1 MVALIDIEPGMVV
14 AGRYVVSTVDRRW
27 LPEKPE
33 IGAVCTG
40 LDAILDEPVLI
51 LVADAGGASDVV
63 EAARRVSILDDPR
76 IAPTLDVGHS
86 NGLDY
91 IVIKRIAVTP
101 FSQILP
107 RSPLPVD
114 AACALIGEVGTAL
127 VTSARRGLF
136 HMFLR
141 PSLVGLTSKGAVVI
155 AGIGIDAALALDTG
169 VIDPKDYTP
178 TKASRR
184 DALSLVRLFY
194 AALTGYWPGDEAYDG
209 LPPAE
214 KENARIARVKAL
226 NPDVPDKLDDF
237 VSGIITGTDP
247 GPGSVAEV
255 LGYIDTWDPEL
266 LRYVSRAPVAENESL
281 FDSSPRSFDEA
292 TSLPAPRAKTI
303 GPGPG
308 AADGASQ
315 DQVQAA
321 LVRIGITRPGTRGL
335 AAGVVGHTTGRY
347 ADRMQM
353 REASSFP
360 IAKEELDHAAQE
372 WEEWEPEQTY
382 SEYSEYAAHEY
393 DENLTTPIMNRE
405 DDSDPDT
412 QALEIVAEDDS
423 DENDTRVIMDNDEDE
438 DDGSWFLGGMF
449 ETNEQQREHQRREYE
464 RERRIA
470 QAKEDEARRR
480 LAAFEASSTARQQ
493 EANAAA
499 PPKEMR
505 RLSPDSVDDPS
516 TEAAPPTAAASTG
529 DSSAGGSSASGSGAS
544 GSGAEKSSNPAA
556 VSSAESSSSDN
567 SSSAAASTV
576 RPSERKAAGRPRR
589 QHSDS
594 TAAAAAT
601 SAKTASMNQAS
612 SSGSPSGSGPASADS
627 ASSKPSSSKRT
638 ATGAAAAGTGA
649 AGAGAAGVGSAA
661 GAGGAGTGASGGGAG
676 ASGGSRGSEPE
687 DRDLAATRKPF
698 LWLVLG
704 LAVVA
709 AIIIGIVVV
718 NFNSGNDESAP
729 VAETSAPSDDS
740 TKKEEKETP
749 KADPPKIETVES
761 LDPEGDGSEHDS
773 ETENVIPKTE
783 GSWNTDRYNSASF
796 GNLKSGVGLLIE
808 FEDESTVS
816 QVKVKSGNSGGKFE
830 IRDGD
835 DPEDAKVIG
844 EGVFD
849 ADEGVTVK
857 FDEEVTT
864 DKLIL
869 WVTELPQTDGGFK
882 ATISSVQF
890 S

>member
-33 IGAVCTG
+33 VGAVCTG

-51 LVADAGGASDVV
+51 LVADADGSNDVL
-63 EAARRVSILDDPR
+63 EAARRVSILGDPR

-101 FSQILP
+101 FNQILP

-114 AACALIGEVGTAL
+114 AACALIGEVGSAL

-141 PSLVGLTSKGAVVI
+141 PSVVGLTSKGAVVI

-169 VIDPKDYTP
+169 LVEQKDYTP

-184 DALSLVRLFY
+184 DALALVQLFY
-194 AALTGYWPGDEAYDG
+194 TALTGYWPGEESFDG
-209 LPPAE
+209 IPPAE
-214 KENARIARVKAL
+214 KENARIARAQAL
-226 NPDVPDKLDDF
+226 NPEVPDKLDDF
-237 VSGIITGTDP
+237 VSGTITGSDP

-255 LGYIDTWDPEL
+255 LGYIDSWDPEL
-266 LRYVSRAPVAENESL
+266 LRYVNRAPAAENENL
-281 FDSSPRSFDEA
+281 FEQSPRSFDEA

-308 AADGASQ
+308 GSASASE

-360 IAKEELDHAAQE
+360 IAKEQLDSAAQD
-372 WEEWEPEQTY
+372 WEEWQPEQTY
-382 SEYSEYAAHEY
+382 SEYSEYAEHEY
-393 DENLTTPIMNRE
+393 DENLTTPIMNRD

-412 QALEIVAEDDS
+412 QALEIVPEDEG

-470 QAKEDEARRR
+470 KAKEEEARRR
-480 LAAFEASSTARQQ
+480 LAAFEASSATRQQ

-505 RLSPDSVDDPS
+505 RLSPDTVDDHGSVDD
-516 TEAAPPTAAASTG
+516 TA
-529 DSSAGGSSASGSGAS
+529 
-544 GSGAEKSSNPAA
+544 EE
-556 VSSAESSSSDN
+556 AESSSS
-567 SSSAAASTV
+567 V
-576 RPSERKAAGRPRR
+576 RPAERKAGRPRQ

-594 TAAAAAT
+594 TDTAQSSTAQKRSAAAG
-601 SAKTASMNQAS
+601 TAGVA
-612 SSGSPSGSGPASADS
+612 
-627 ASSKPSSSKRT
+627 
-638 ATGAAAAGTGA
+638 GAAAAGAGVKAGANKSGRSSGAGNGSSRPGGSASASSAA
-649 AGAGAAGVGSAA
+649 AGASAGPRTAGSGAGSAA
-661 GAGGAGTGASGGGAG
+661 AGGAASG
-676 ASGGSRGSEPE
+676 SGGSGSDE
-687 DRDLAATRKPF
+687 RDPAATRKPF

-709 AIIIGIVVV
+709 AIVVGIVVIG
-718 NFNSGNDESAP
+718 FNSGDEDSTP
-729 VAETSAPSDDS
+729 VSETSAPSDQP
-740 TKKEEKETP
+740 TKKEEKTP
-749 KADPPKIETVES
+749 KADPPKIESVES
-761 LDPEGDGSEHDS
+761 LDPEGDGEEHDS

-796 GNLKSGVGLLIE
+796 GNLKTGVGLLFG
-808 FEDESTVS
+808 FEDETTISE
-816 QVKVKSGNSGGKFE
+816 VKVASESSGGKFE

-835 DPEDAKVIG
+835 DPADAKVIG

-849 ADEGVTVK
+849 SEGAVTVE
-857 FDEEVTT
+857 FDEKVET
-864 DKLIL
+864 DELIL
-869 WVTELPQTDGGFK
+869 WVTELPQTDGGYK
-882 ATISSVQF
+882 ATISSVKF

>member
-33 IGAVCTG
+33 VGAVCTG

-51 LVADAGGASDVV
+51 LVADADGSNDVL
-63 EAARRVSILDDPR
+63 EAARRVSILGDPR

-101 FSQILP
+101 FNQILP

-114 AACALIGEVGTAL
+114 AACALIGEVGSAL

-141 PSLVGLTSKGAVVI
+141 PSVVGLTSKGAVII

-169 VIDPKDYTP
+169 LVEQKDYTP

-184 DALSLVRLFY
+184 DALALVQLFY
-194 AALTGYWPGDEAYDG
+194 TALTGFWPGEESFDG
-209 LPPAE
+209 IPPAE
-214 KENARIARVKAL
+214 KENARIARAQAL
-226 NPDVPDKLDDF
+226 NPEVPDKLDDF
-237 VSGIITGTDP
+237 VSGIITGSDP

-255 LGYIDTWDPEL
+255 LGYIDDWDPEL
-266 LRYVSRAPVAENESL
+266 LRYVNRAPVAENENL
-281 FDSSPRSFDEA
+281 FDQSPRSFDEA
-292 TSLPAPRAKTI
+292 TSLPAPRSKTI
-303 GPGPG
+303 GPGPEG
-308 AADGASQ
+308 AASASE

-360 IAKEELDHAAQE
+360 IAKEQLDSAAQD
-372 WEEWEPEQTY
+372 WEEWQPEQTY
-382 SEYSEYAAHEY
+382 SEYSEYAEHEY
-393 DENLTTPIMNRE
+393 DENLTTPIMRRE

-412 QALEIVAEDDS
+412 QALEIVPENDDEG
-423 DENDTRVIMDNDEDE
+423 DENDTRVIMDDEDE

-470 QAKEDEARRR
+470 KAKEEEARRR
-480 LAAFEASSTARQQ
+480 LAAFEASSVARQQ

-505 RLSPDSVDDPS
+505 RLSPDSVDDQN
-516 TEAAPPTAAASTG
+516 TV
-529 DSSAGGSSASGSGAS
+529 DDQNAGGA
-544 GSGAEKSSNPAA
+544 
-556 VSSAESSSSDN
+556 SSAEAAAN
-567 SSSAAASTV
+567 SSSV
-576 RPSERKAAGRPRR
+576 RPAERKAGKPRQ

-594 TAAAAAT
+594 TDAARAA
-601 SAKTASMNQAS
+601 SVKNRNKT
-612 SSGSPSGSGPASADS
+612 
-627 ASSKPSSSKRT
+627 
-638 ATGAAAAGTGA
+638 TGA
-649 AGAGAAGVGSAA
+649 AGAAVAGVAAAGAAA
-661 GAGGAGTGASGGGAG
+661 GAGAKARADKFGPAESGGSTGAAGSKAKKSSRAAGASSAPAGAAAAAGSGGAG
-676 ASGGSRGSEPE
+676 SGGSAASGGSGSGSGGSGPE
-687 DRDLAATRKPF
+687 ERDPAATRKPF

-709 AIIIGIVVV
+709 AIVLGIVIIG
-718 NFNSGNDESAP
+718 FNSGEEEPTP
-729 VAETSAPSDDS
+729 VSETSAPSEQP
-740 TKKEEKETP
+740 TKKKEKKTP
-749 KADPPKIETVES
+749 KADPPKIENVES

-773 ETENVIPKTE
+773 EVENVIPKTE

-796 GNLKSGVGLLIE
+796 GNLKSGVGLLFE
-808 FEDESTVS
+808 FEDETTISK
-816 QVKVKSGNSGGKFE
+816 VKVASGNSGGKFE

-849 ADEGVTVK
+849 AEGAVTVE
-857 FDEEVTT
+857 FDEEVET

-869 WVTELPQTDGGFK
+869 WITDLPQTDGGFK
-882 ATISSVQF
+882 ATISSVKF

>member
-33 IGAVCTG
+33 VGAVCTG

-51 LVADAGGASDVV
+51 LVADADGSNDVL
-63 EAARRVSILDDPR
+63 EAARRVSILGDPR

-101 FSQILP
+101 FNQILP

-114 AACALIGEVGTAL
+114 AACALIGEVGSAL

-169 VIDPKDYTP
+169 LVEQKDYTP

-184 DALSLVRLFY
+184 DALALVQLFY
-194 AALTGYWPGDEAYDG
+194 TALTGYWPGEEAFDG
-209 LPPAE
+209 IPPAE
-214 KENARIARVKAL
+214 KENARIARAQAL
-226 NPDVPDKLDDF
+226 NPDVPDRLDDF
-237 VSGIITGTDP
+237 VSGIITGSDP

-255 LGYIDTWDPEL
+255 LGYIDEWDPEL
-266 LRYVSRAPVAENESL
+266 LRYVNRAPVAENENL
-281 FDSSPRSFDEA
+281 FDQSPRSFDEA
-292 TSLPAPRAKTI
+292 TSLPAPRSKTI

-308 AADGASQ
+308 GSTSASE

-335 AAGVVGHTTGRY
+335 AAGVVGSTTGRY

-360 IAKEELDHAAQE
+360 IAKEQLDSAAQD
-372 WEEWEPEQTY
+372 WEEWQPEQTY
-382 SEYSEYAAHEY
+382 SEYSEYAEHEY
-393 DENLTTPIMNRE
+393 DENLTTPIMSRE

-412 QALEIVAEDDS
+412 QALEIVPENDDDG
-423 DENDTRVIMDNDEDE
+423 DENDTRVIMDGEDE

-470 QAKEDEARRR
+470 KAKEDEARRR
-480 LAAFEASSTARQQ
+480 LAAFEASSAARQQ

-505 RLSPDSVDDPS
+505 RLSPDSVDERSAGDDRKAVGEPS
-516 TEAAPPTAAASTG
+516 AEAAKN
-529 DSSAGGSSASGSGAS
+529 SSA
-544 GSGAEKSSNPAA
+544 
-556 VSSAESSSSDN
+556 
-567 SSSAAASTV
+567 V
-576 RPSERKAAGRPRR
+576 RPAERKAGKPRQ

-594 TAAAAAT
+594 TDASHAA
-601 SAKTASMNQAS
+601 SVKSRNKTAGA
-612 SSGSPSGSGPASADS
+612 G
-627 ASSKPSSSKRT
+627 
-638 ATGAAAAGTGA
+638 GAAAAGVAGAAAA
-649 AGAGAAGVGSAA
+649 AGAAAKSSGSAASSSAPAAASATAGGA
-661 GAGGAGTGASGGGAG
+661 GAGGAGDSAASGGAGSGSSGAG
-676 ASGGSRGSEPE
+676 TDE
-687 DRDLAATRKPF
+687 RDPAATRKPF

-709 AIIIGIVVV
+709 AIVLGIVIIG
-718 NFNSGNDESAP
+718 FNSGDEESTP
-729 VAETSAPSDDS
+729 VSETSAASEQP
-740 TKKEEKETP
+740 TKKEEKNTP
-749 KADPPKIETVES
+749 KADPPKIKTVES

-796 GNLKSGVGLLIE
+796 GNLKSGVGLLFE
-808 FEDESTVS
+808 FEDETTMSK
-816 QVKVKSGNSGGKFE
+816 VKVASGNSGGKFE
-830 IRDGD
+830 IRDGE

-849 ADEGVTVK
+849 ADGAVTVK
-857 FDEEVTT
+857 FDEEVKT

-869 WVTELPQTDGGFK
+869 WVTELPQTDGGYK
-882 ATISSVQF
+882 ATISSVKF
-890 S
+890 F

>member
-1 MVALIDIEPGMVV
+1 VVALIDIEPGMVV

-33 IGAVCTG
+33 VGAVCTG

-51 LVADAGGASDVV
+51 LVADADGSNDVL
-63 EAARRVSILDDPR
+63 EAARRVSILGDPR

-101 FSQILP
+101 FNQILP

-114 AACALIGEVGTAL
+114 AACALIGEVGSAL

-141 PSLVGLTSKGAVVI
+141 PSVVGLTSKGAVVI

-169 VIDPKDYTP
+169 LVEQKDYTP

-184 DALSLVRLFY
+184 DALALVQLFY
-194 AALTGYWPGDEAYDG
+194 TALTGYWPGEESFDG
-209 LPPAE
+209 IPPAE
-214 KENARIARVKAL
+214 KENARIARAQAL
-226 NPDVPDKLDDF
+226 NPEVPDKLDDF
-237 VSGIITGTDP
+237 VSGIITGSDP

-255 LGYIDTWDPEL
+255 LGYIDDWDPEL
-266 LRYVSRAPVAENESL
+266 LRYVNRAPVAENENL
-281 FDSSPRSFDEA
+281 FDQSPRSFDEA
-292 TSLPAPRAKTI
+292 TSLPAPRSKTI
-303 GPGPG
+303 GPGPEG
-308 AADGASQ
+308 AASASE

-360 IAKEELDHAAQE
+360 IAKEQLDSAAQD
-372 WEEWEPEQTY
+372 WEEWQPEQTY
-382 SEYSEYAAHEY
+382 SEYSEYAEHEY
-393 DENLTTPIMNRE
+393 DENLTTPIMSRE

-412 QALEIVAEDDS
+412 QALEIVPENDDEG
-423 DENDTRVIMDNDEDE
+423 DENDTRVIMDDEDE

-470 QAKEDEARRR
+470 KAKEEEARRR
-480 LAAFEASSTARQQ
+480 LAAFEASSVARQQ

-505 RLSPDSVDDPS
+505 RLSPDSVDDQN
-516 TEAAPPTAAASTG
+516 TV
-529 DSSAGGSSASGSGAS
+529 DDQNAGGA
-544 GSGAEKSSNPAA
+544 
-556 VSSAESSSSDN
+556 SSAEAAAN
-567 SSSAAASTV
+567 SSSV
-576 RPSERKAAGRPRR
+576 RPAERKAGKPRQ

-594 TAAAAAT
+594 TDAARAA
-601 SAKTASMNQAS
+601 SVKNRNKT
-612 SSGSPSGSGPASADS
+612 
-627 ASSKPSSSKRT
+627 
-638 ATGAAAAGTGA
+638 TGA
-649 AGAGAAGVGSAA
+649 AGAAVAGVAAAGAAA
-661 GAGGAGTGASGGGAG
+661 GAGAKARADNFGPAESGGSTGAAGSKAKKSSRAAGASSAPAGAAAAAGGAG
-676 ASGGSRGSEPE
+676 AGSGGSAASGGSGSGSGGSGPE
-687 DRDLAATRKPF
+687 ERDPAATRKPF

-709 AIIIGIVVV
+709 AIVLGIVIIA
-718 NFNSGNDESAP
+718 FNSGEEEPTP
-729 VAETSAPSDDS
+729 VSETSAPSEQP
-740 TKKEEKETP
+740 TKKEEKKTP
-749 KADPPKIETVES
+749 KADPPKIENVES

-773 ETENVIPKTE
+773 EVENVIPKTE

-796 GNLKSGVGLLIE
+796 GNLKSGVGLLFE
-808 FEDESTVS
+808 FEDETTISK
-816 QVKVKSGNSGGKFE
+816 VKVASGNSGGKFE

-849 ADEGVTVK
+849 AEGAVTVE
-857 FDEEVTT
+857 FDEEVET

-869 WVTELPQTDGGFK
+869 WITDLPQTDGGFK
-882 ATISSVQF
+882 ATISSVKF

>member
-33 IGAVCTG
+33 VGAVCTG

-51 LVADAGGASDVV
+51 LVADADGSNDVL
-63 EAARRVSILDDPR
+63 EAARRVSILGDPR

-101 FSQILP
+101 FNQILP

-114 AACALIGEVGTAL
+114 AACALIGEVGSAL

-141 PSLVGLTSKGAVVI
+141 PSVVGLTSKGAVVI

-169 VIDPKDYTP
+169 LVEQKDYTP

-184 DALSLVRLFY
+184 DALALVQLFY
-194 AALTGYWPGDEAYDG
+194 TALTGYWPGEESFDG
-209 LPPAE
+209 IPPAE
-214 KENARIARVKAL
+214 KENARIARAQAL

-237 VSGIITGTDP
+237 VSGIITGSDP

-255 LGYIDTWDPEL
+255 LGYIDDWDPEL
-266 LRYVSRAPVAENESL
+266 LRYVNRAPVAENENL
-281 FDSSPRSFDEA
+281 FQQSPRSFDEA
-292 TSLPAPRAKTI
+292 TSLPAPRSKTI
-303 GPGPG
+303 GPGPEG
-308 AADGASQ
+308 SASASE

-360 IAKEELDHAAQE
+360 IAKEQLDSAAQD
-372 WEEWEPEQTY
+372 WEEWQPEQTY
-382 SEYSEYAAHEY
+382 SEYSEYAEHEY
-393 DENLTTPIMNRE
+393 DENLTTPIMRRE

-412 QALEIVAEDDS
+412 QALEIVPENDDEG
-423 DENDTRVIMDNDEDE
+423 DENDTRVIMDDEDE

-470 QAKEDEARRR
+470 KAKEEEARRR
-480 LAAFEASSTARQQ
+480 LAAFEASSVARQQ

-505 RLSPDSVDDPS
+505 RLSPDSVDDQN
-516 TEAAPPTAAASTG
+516 TV
-529 DSSAGGSSASGSGAS
+529 DDQNAGGA
-544 GSGAEKSSNPAA
+544 
-556 VSSAESSSSDN
+556 SSAEAAADSSS
-567 SSSAAASTV
+567 V
-576 RPSERKAAGRPRR
+576 RPAERKAGKPRQ

-594 TAAAAAT
+594 TDAARAA
-601 SAKTASMNQAS
+601 SVKNRNKT
-612 SSGSPSGSGPASADS
+612 P
-627 ASSKPSSSKRT
+627 
-638 ATGAAAAGTGA
+638 GAAGAAVAGVAAAGAA
-649 AGAGAAGVGSAA
+649 AGAGAKARADKSGPAESGGSTGAAGSKAKKSSRAAGASSAPAGAAAAAGGA
-661 GAGGAGTGASGGGAG
+661 GAGGGGSAASGGAG
-676 ASGGSRGSEPE
+676 NGSGGSGS
-687 DRDLAATRKPF
+687 DQRDPAATRKPF

-709 AIIIGIVVV
+709 AIVLGIVIIG
-718 NFNSGNDESAP
+718 FNSGDEESAP
-729 VAETSAPSDDS
+729 VSESSAPSEQP
-740 TKKEEKETP
+740 KKEEKKTP

-773 ETENVIPKTE
+773 ETENVIPETD

-796 GNLKSGVGLLIE
+796 GNLKSGVGLLFE
-808 FEDESTVS
+808 FEDKTTISK
-816 QVKVKSGNSGGKFE
+816 VKVASGNSGGKFE

-849 ADEGVTVK
+849 ADGAVTVK
-857 FDEEVTT
+857 FDEEVET

-869 WVTELPQTDGGFK
+869 WITDLPQTDGGFK
-882 ATISSVQF
+882 ATISSVKF

>member
-33 IGAVCTG
+33 VGAVCTG

-51 LVADAGGASDVV
+51 LVADADGSNDVL
-63 EAARRVSILDDPR
+63 EAARRVSILGDPR

-101 FSQILP
+101 FNQILP

-114 AACALIGEVGTAL
+114 AACALIGEVGSAL

-141 PSLVGLTSKGAVVI
+141 PSVVGLTSKGAVVI

-169 VIDPKDYTP
+169 LVEQKDYTP

-184 DALSLVRLFY
+184 DALALVQLFY
-194 AALTGYWPGDEAYDG
+194 TALTGYWPGEESFDG
-209 LPPAE
+209 IPPAE
-214 KENARIARVKAL
+214 KENARIARAQAL
-226 NPDVPDKLDDF
+226 NPEVPDKLDDF
-237 VSGIITGTDP
+237 VSGIITGSDP

-255 LGYIDTWDPEL
+255 LGYIDDWDPEL
-266 LRYVSRAPVAENESL
+266 LRYVNRAPVAENENL
-281 FDSSPRSFDEA
+281 FDQSPRSFDEA
-292 TSLPAPRAKTI
+292 TSLPAPRSKTI
-303 GPGPG
+303 GPGPEG
-308 AADGASQ
+308 AASASE

-360 IAKEELDHAAQE
+360 IAKEQLDSAAQD
-372 WEEWEPEQTY
+372 WEEWQPEQTY
-382 SEYSEYAAHEY
+382 SEYSEYAEHEY
-393 DENLTTPIMNRE
+393 DENLTSPIMSRE

-412 QALEIVAEDDS
+412 QALEIVPENDDEG
-423 DENDTRVIMDNDEDE
+423 DENDTRVIMDDEDE

-470 QAKEDEARRR
+470 KAKEEEARRR
-480 LAAFEASSTARQQ
+480 LAAFEASSVARQQ

-505 RLSPDSVDDPS
+505 RLSPDSVDDQN
-516 TEAAPPTAAASTG
+516 TV
-529 DSSAGGSSASGSGAS
+529 DDQNAGGA
-544 GSGAEKSSNPAA
+544 
-556 VSSAESSSSDN
+556 SSAEAAAN
-567 SSSAAASTV
+567 SSSV
-576 RPSERKAAGRPRR
+576 RPAERKAGKPRQ

-594 TAAAAAT
+594 TDAARAA
-601 SAKTASMNQAS
+601 SVKNRNKTTVAA
-612 SSGSPSGSGPASADS
+612 
-627 ASSKPSSSKRT
+627 
-638 ATGAAAAGTGA
+638 GAAVAGVAAAGAA
-649 AGAGAAGVGSAA
+649 AGAGAKARADKFGPAESGGSTGAAGIKAKKSSRAA
-661 GAGGAGTGASGGGAG
+661 GASSAPAGAAAAAGSGGAGSGGSA
-676 ASGGSRGSEPE
+676 ASGGSGSGSGGSGPE
-687 DRDLAATRKPF
+687 ERDPAATRKPF

-709 AIIIGIVVV
+709 AIVLGIVIIG
-718 NFNSGNDESAP
+718 FNSGEEEPTP
-729 VAETSAPSDDS
+729 VSETSAPNEQP
-740 TKKEEKETP
+740 TKKEEKKTP
-749 KADPPKIETVES
+749 KADPPKIENVES

-773 ETENVIPKTE
+773 EVENVIPKTE

-796 GNLKSGVGLLIE
+796 GNLKSGVGLLFE
-808 FEDESTVS
+808 FEDETTISK
-816 QVKVKSGNSGGKFE
+816 VKVASGNSGGKFE

-849 ADEGVTVK
+849 AEGAVTVE
-857 FDEEVTT
+857 FDEEVET

-869 WVTELPQTDGGFK
+869 WITDLPQTDGGFK
-882 ATISSVQF
+882 ATISSVKF

>member
-1 MVALIDIEPGMVV
+1 VVALIDIEPGMVV

-33 IGAVCTG
+33 VGAVCTG

-51 LVADAGGASDVV
+51 LVADADGSNDVL
-63 EAARRVSILDDPR
+63 EAARRVSILGDPR

-101 FSQILP
+101 FNQILP

-114 AACALIGEVGTAL
+114 AACALIGEVGSAL

-141 PSLVGLTSKGAVVI
+141 PSVVGLTSKGAVVI

-169 VIDPKDYTP
+169 LVEQKDYTP

-184 DALSLVRLFY
+184 DALALVQLFY
-194 AALTGYWPGDEAYDG
+194 TALTGYWPGEESFDG
-209 LPPAE
+209 IPPAE
-214 KENARIARVKAL
+214 KENARIARAQAL

-237 VSGIITGTDP
+237 VSGIITGSDP

-255 LGYIDTWDPEL
+255 LGYIDDWDPEL
-266 LRYVSRAPVAENESL
+266 LRYVNRAPVAENENL
-281 FDSSPRSFDEA
+281 FQQSPRSFDEA
-292 TSLPAPRAKTI
+292 TSLPAPRSKTI
-303 GPGPG
+303 GPGPEG
-308 AADGASQ
+308 SASASE

-360 IAKEELDHAAQE
+360 IAKEQLDSAAQD
-372 WEEWEPEQTY
+372 WEEWQPEQTY
-382 SEYSEYAAHEY
+382 SEYSEYAEHEY
-393 DENLTTPIMNRE
+393 DENLTTPIMRRE

-412 QALEIVAEDDS
+412 QALEIVPENDDEG
-423 DENDTRVIMDNDEDE
+423 DENDTRVIMDDEDE

-470 QAKEDEARRR
+470 KAKEEEARRR
-480 LAAFEASSTARQQ
+480 LAAFEASSVARQQ

-505 RLSPDSVDDPS
+505 RLSPDSVDDQN
-516 TEAAPPTAAASTG
+516 TV
-529 DSSAGGSSASGSGAS
+529 DDQNAGGA
-544 GSGAEKSSNPAA
+544 
-556 VSSAESSSSDN
+556 SSAEAAAN
-567 SSSAAASTV
+567 SSSV
-576 RPSERKAAGRPRR
+576 RPAERKAGKPRQ

-594 TAAAAAT
+594 TDAARAA
-601 SAKTASMNQAS
+601 SVKNRNKT
-612 SSGSPSGSGPASADS
+612 
-627 ASSKPSSSKRT
+627 
-638 ATGAAAAGTGA
+638 TGA
-649 AGAGAAGVGSAA
+649 AGAAVAGVAAAGAAA
-661 GAGGAGTGASGGGAG
+661 GAGAKARADKFGPAESGGSTGAAGSKAKKSSRAAGASSAPAGAAAAAGRAARARGGSAASGGAG
-676 ASGGSRGSEPE
+676 SGSGGSGPDE
-687 DRDLAATRKPF
+687 RDPAATRKPF

-709 AIIIGIVVV
+709 AIVLGIVIIG
-718 NFNSGNDESAP
+718 FNSGDEESTP
-729 VAETSAPSDDS
+729 VSESSAPSEQP
-740 TKKEEKETP
+740 TKKKEKKTP
-749 KADPPKIETVES
+749 KADPPKIENVES

-796 GNLKSGVGLLIE
+796 GNLKSGVGLLFE
-808 FEDESTVS
+808 FEDETTISK
-816 QVKVKSGNSGGKFE
+816 VKVASGNSGGKFE

-849 ADEGVTVK
+849 ADGAVTV
-857 FDEEVTT
+857 EVR
-864 DKLIL
+864 
-869 WVTELPQTDGGFK
+869 
-882 ATISSVQF
+882 
-890 S
+890 

>member
-1 MVALIDIEPGMVV
+1 MVV

-33 IGAVCTG
+33 VGAVCTG

-51 LVADAGGASDVV
+51 LVADADGSNDVL
-63 EAARRVSILDDPR
+63 EAARRVSILGDPR

-101 FSQILP
+101 FNQILP

-114 AACALIGEVGTAL
+114 AACALIGEVGSAL

-169 VIDPKDYTP
+169 LVEQKDYTP

-184 DALSLVRLFY
+184 DALALVQLFY
-194 AALTGYWPGDEAYDG
+194 TALTGYWPGEEAFDG
-209 LPPAE
+209 IPPAE
-214 KENARIARVKAL
+214 KENARIARAQAL
-226 NPDVPDKLDDF
+226 NPEVPDRLDDF
-237 VSGIITGTDP
+237 VSGIITGSDP

-255 LGYIDTWDPEL
+255 LGYIDKWDPEL
-266 LRYVSRAPVAENESL
+266 LRYVNRAPVAENENL
-281 FDSSPRSFDEA
+281 FDQSPRSFDEA
-292 TSLPAPRAKTI
+292 TSLPAPRSKTI

-308 AADGASQ
+308 GSTSASE

-335 AAGVVGHTTGRY
+335 AAGVVGSTTGRY

-360 IAKEELDHAAQE
+360 IAKEQLDSAAQD
-372 WEEWEPEQTY
+372 WEEWQPEQTY
-382 SEYSEYAAHEY
+382 SEYSEYAEHEY
-393 DENLTTPIMNRE
+393 DENLTTPIMSRE

-412 QALEIVAEDDS
+412 QALEIVPENDDEG
-423 DENDTRVIMDNDEDE
+423 DENDTRVIMDGEDE

-470 QAKEDEARRR
+470 KAKEDEARRR

-505 RLSPDSVDDPS
+505 RLSPDSVDDRS
-516 TEAAPPTAAASTG
+516 AVDNRNTGGESRAEAAE
-529 DSSAGGSSASGSGAS
+529 GS
-544 GSGAEKSSNPAA
+544 
-556 VSSAESSSSDN
+556 ES
-567 SSSAAASTV
+567 V
-576 RPSERKAAGRPRR
+576 RPAERKAGKPRQ

-594 TAAAAAT
+594 T
-601 SAKTASMNQAS
+601 
-612 SSGSPSGSGPASADS
+612 
-627 ASSKPSSSKRT
+627 
-638 ATGAAAAGTGA
+638 GAAQAGSVKNRNKAAGT
-649 AGAGAAGVGSAA
+649 AGAT
-661 GAGGAGTGASGGGAG
+661 AGGAGTGGAGGSAASGGAGSGSGGAG
-676 ASGGSRGSEPE
+676 PDE
-687 DRDLAATRKPF
+687 RDPAATRKPF

-709 AIIIGIVVV
+709 AIVLGIVIVG
-718 NFNSGNDESAP
+718 FNSGDEESTP
-729 VAETSAPSDDS
+729 VSETSAASEQP
-740 TKKEEKETP
+740 TKKEEKKTP
-749 KADPPKIETVES
+749 KADPPKIKTVES

-773 ETENVIPKTE
+773 ETENVIPKAE

-796 GNLKSGVGLLIE
+796 GNLKSGVGLLFE
-808 FEDESTVS
+808 FEDESTIS
-816 QVKVKSGNSGGKFE
+816 KVKVASGNSGGKFE

-849 ADEGVTVK
+849 ADGAVTVE
-857 FDEEVTT
+857 FDEDVET

-869 WVTELPQTDGGFK
+869 WVTELPQTDGGYK
-882 ATISSVQF
+882 ATISSVKF
-890 S
+890 F

>member
-33 IGAVCTG
+33 VGAVCTG

-51 LVADAGGASDVV
+51 LVADADGSNDVL
-63 EAARRVSILDDPR
+63 EAARRVSILGDPR

-101 FSQILP
+101 FNQILP

-114 AACALIGEVGTAL
+114 AACALIGEVGSAL

-141 PSLVGLTSKGAVVI
+141 PSVVGLTSKGGVVI

-169 VIDPKDYTP
+169 LVEQKDYTP

-184 DALSLVRLFY
+184 DALALVQLFY
-194 AALTGYWPGDEAYDG
+194 TALTGFWPGAETFDG
-209 LPPAE
+209 IPPAE
-214 KENARIARVKAL
+214 KENARIARAQAL
-226 NPDVPDKLDDF
+226 NPDVPDRLDDF
-237 VSGIITGTDP
+237 VSGIITGSDP

-266 LRYVSRAPVAENESL
+266 LRYVNRAPVAENEHL
-281 FDSSPRSFDEA
+281 FEQSPRSFDEA
-292 TSLPAPRAKTI
+292 TSLPASRSKTI

-308 AADGASQ
+308 GSASASE

-360 IAKEELDHAAQE
+360 IAKEQLDSAAQD
-372 WEEWEPEQTY
+372 WEEWQPEQTY
-382 SEYSEYAAHEY
+382 SEYSEYAEHEY
-393 DENLTTPIMNRE
+393 DENLTSPIMSRD

-412 QALEIVAEDDS
+412 QALEIVPEDEG

-449 ETNEQQREHQRREYE
+449 ETHEQQREHQRREYE

-470 QAKEDEARRR
+470 KAKEDEARRR
-480 LAAFEASSTARQQ
+480 LAAFEASSAARQQ
-493 EANAAA
+493 EASAAA

-505 RLSPDSVDDPS
+505 RLSPDTVDDHS
-516 TEAAPPTAAASTG
+516 DVDDQSATGDRGAADERGAEAAAS
-529 DSSAGGSSASGSGAS
+529 SS
-544 GSGAEKSSNPAA
+544 P
-556 VSSAESSSSDN
+556 
-567 SSSAAASTV
+567 V
-576 RPSERKAAGRPRR
+576 RPAERKAGKPRQ

-594 TAAAAAT
+594 TGAA
-601 SAKTASMNQAS
+601 QAS
-612 SSGSPSGSGPASADS
+612 SAQNRMKAAGAAGAAGFA
-627 ASSKPSSSKRT
+627 
-638 ATGAAAAGTGA
+638 GAAAAGAAAAGPGAKADANRSGGSAGAGTGSNRSGGSTGASSAA
-649 AGAGAAGVGSAA
+649 AGASAGAGNAGSGA
-661 GAGGAGTGASGGGAG
+661 GAGGASAASGGAG
-676 ASGGSRGSEPE
+676 SGSGGSRSDE
-687 DRDLAATRKPF
+687 RDPAATRKPF

-709 AIIIGIVVV
+709 AIVLGIVIIG
-718 NFNSGNDESAP
+718 FNAGDEESTP
-729 VAETSAPSDDS
+729 VTETSAPSEQP
-740 TKKEEKETP
+740 TKDEEKKTP
-749 KADPPKIETVES
+749 KADPPKIDTVES
-761 LDPEGDGSEHDS
+761 LDPEGDGEEHDS

-796 GNLKSGVGLLIE
+796 GNLKSGVGLLFE
-808 FEDESTVS
+808 FEDETTISE
-816 QVKVKSGNSGGKFE
+816 VKVASGNSGGKFE

-849 ADEGVTVK
+849 ADGAVTVE
-857 FDEEVTT
+857 FDEKVET

-869 WVTELPQTDGGFK
+869 WITELPQTDGGYK
-882 ATISSVQF
+882 ATISSVKF

>member
-1 MVALIDIEPGMVV
+1 VVALIDIEPGMVV

-33 IGAVCTG
+33 VGAVCTG

-51 LVADAGGASDVV
+51 LVADADGSNDVL
-63 EAARRVSILDDPR
+63 EAARRVSILGDPR

-101 FSQILP
+101 FNQILP

-114 AACALIGEVGTAL
+114 AACALIGEVGSAL

-169 VIDPKDYTP
+169 LVEQKDYTP

-184 DALSLVRLFY
+184 DALALVQLFY
-194 AALTGYWPGDEAYDG
+194 TALTGFWPGEESFDG
-209 LPPAE
+209 IPPAE
-214 KENARIARVKAL
+214 KENARIARAQAL
-226 NPDVPDKLDDF
+226 NPEVPDKLDDF
-237 VSGIITGTDP
+237 VSGIITGSDP

-255 LGYIDTWDPEL
+255 LGYIDDWDPEL
-266 LRYVSRAPVAENESL
+266 LRYVNRAPVAENENL
-281 FDSSPRSFDEA
+281 FDQSPRSFDEA
-292 TSLPAPRAKTI
+292 TSLPAPRSKTI
-303 GPGPG
+303 GPGPEG
-308 AADGASQ
+308 AASASE

-360 IAKEELDHAAQE
+360 IAKEQLDSAAQD
-372 WEEWEPEQTY
+372 WEEWQPEQTY
-382 SEYSEYAAHEY
+382 SEYSEYAEHEY
-393 DENLTTPIMNRE
+393 DENLTTPIMSRE

-412 QALEIVAEDDS
+412 QALEIVPENDDEG
-423 DENDTRVIMDNDEDE
+423 DENDTRVIMDDEDE

-470 QAKEDEARRR
+470 KAKEEEARRR
-480 LAAFEASSTARQQ
+480 LAAFEASSVARQQ

-505 RLSPDSVDDPS
+505 RLSPDSVDDQN
-516 TEAAPPTAAASTG
+516 TV
-529 DSSAGGSSASGSGAS
+529 DDQNAGGA
-544 GSGAEKSSNPAA
+544 
-556 VSSAESSSSDN
+556 SSAEAAAN
-567 SSSAAASTV
+567 SSSV
-576 RPSERKAAGRPRR
+576 RPAERKAGKPRQ

-594 TAAAAAT
+594 TDAARAA
-601 SAKTASMNQAS
+601 SVKNRNKT
-612 SSGSPSGSGPASADS
+612 
-627 ASSKPSSSKRT
+627 
-638 ATGAAAAGTGA
+638 TGA
-649 AGAGAAGVGSAA
+649 AGAAVAGVAAAGAAA
-661 GAGGAGTGASGGGAG
+661 GAGAKARADNFGPAESGGSTGAAGSKAKKSSRAAGTSSAPAGAAAAAGGAG
-676 ASGGSRGSEPE
+676 AGSGGSAASGGSGSGSGGSGPE
-687 DRDLAATRKPF
+687 ERDPAATRKPF

-709 AIIIGIVVV
+709 AIVLGIVIIA
-718 NFNSGNDESAP
+718 FNSGEEEPTP
-729 VAETSAPSDDS
+729 VSETSAPSEQP
-740 TKKEEKETP
+740 TKKEEKKTP
-749 KADPPKIETVES
+749 KADPPKIENVES

-773 ETENVIPKTE
+773 EVENVIPKTE

-796 GNLKSGVGLLIE
+796 GNLKSGVGLLFE
-808 FEDESTVS
+808 FEDETTISK
-816 QVKVKSGNSGGKFE
+816 VKVASGNSGGKFE

-849 ADEGVTVK
+849 AEGAVTVE
-857 FDEEVTT
+857 FDEEVET

-869 WVTELPQTDGGFK
+869 WITDLPQTDGGFK
-882 ATISSVQF
+882 ATISSVKF

>member
-33 IGAVCTG
+33 VGAVCTG

-51 LVADAGGASDVV
+51 LVADADGSNDVL
-63 EAARRVSILDDPR
+63 EAARRVSILGDPR

-101 FSQILP
+101 FNQILP

-114 AACALIGEVGTAL
+114 AACALIGEVGSAL

-141 PSLVGLTSKGAVVI
+141 PSVVGLTSKGGVVI

-169 VIDPKDYTP
+169 LVEQKDYTP

-184 DALSLVRLFY
+184 DALALVQLFY
-194 AALTGYWPGDEAYDG
+194 TALTGFWPGAETFDG
-209 LPPAE
+209 IPPAE
-214 KENARIARVKAL
+214 KENARIARAQAL
-226 NPDVPDKLDDF
+226 NPDVPDRLDDF
-237 VSGIITGTDP
+237 VSGIITGSDP

-266 LRYVSRAPVAENESL
+266 LRYVNRAPVAENEHL
-281 FDSSPRSFDEA
+281 FEQSPRSFDEA
-292 TSLPAPRAKTI
+292 TSLPASRSKTI
-303 GPGPG
+303 GPGP
-308 AADGASQ
+308 DGSASASE

-353 REASSFP
+353 REASNFP
-360 IAKEELDHAAQE
+360 IAKEQLDSAAQD
-372 WEEWEPEQTY
+372 WEEWQPEQTY
-382 SEYSEYAAHEY
+382 SEYSEYAEHEY
-393 DENLTTPIMNRE
+393 DENLTTPIMSRE

-412 QALEIVAEDDS
+412 QALEIVPEDEG

-449 ETNEQQREHQRREYE
+449 ETHEQQREHQRREYE

-470 QAKEDEARRR
+470 KAKEDEARRR
-480 LAAFEASSTARQQ
+480 LAAFEASSAARQQ

-505 RLSPDSVDDPS
+505 RLSPDTVDDQS
-516 TEAAPPTAAASTG
+516 AADERSAEAAA
-529 DSSAGGSSASGSGAS
+529 GSSS
-544 GSGAEKSSNPAA
+544 
-556 VSSAESSSSDN
+556 
-567 SSSAAASTV
+567 V
-576 RPSERKAAGRPRR
+576 RPAERKAGKPRQ

-594 TAAAAAT
+594 TGAA
-601 SAKTASMNQAS
+601 QAS
-612 SSGSPSGSGPASADS
+612 SAQNRMKAAGAAGAAGVAGA
-627 ASSKPSSSKRT
+627 A
-638 ATGAAAAGTGA
+638 AVGAAAAGPGTKAGANRSGGSAGADTGSNRSGGSTGASSGA
-649 AGAGAAGVGSAA
+649 AGASA
-661 GAGGAGTGASGGGAG
+661 GAGNAGSGTGTGGAG
-676 ASGGSRGSEPE
+676 AASGGAGSGSGGSGSDE
-687 DRDLAATRKPF
+687 RDPAATRKPF

-709 AIIIGIVVV
+709 AIVLGIVIIG
-718 NFNSGNDESAP
+718 FNAGDEESTP
-729 VAETSAPSDDS
+729 VTETSAPSEQP
-740 TKKEEKETP
+740 TKEEEKNTP

-761 LDPEGDGSEHDS
+761 LDPEGDGEEHDS

-796 GNLKSGVGLLIE
+796 GNLKSGVGLLFE
-808 FEDESTVS
+808 FEDETTISE
-816 QVKVKSGNSGGKFE
+816 VKVASGNSGGKFE

-849 ADEGVTVK
+849 ADGAVTVE
-857 FDEEVTT
+857 FDEKVET

-869 WVTELPQTDGGFK
+869 WITELPQTDGGYK
-882 ATISSVQF
+882 ATISSVK
-890 S
+890 SS

>member
-27 LPEKPE
+27 LPENPE
-33 IGAVCTG
+33 VGAVCTG

-51 LVADAGGASDVV
+51 LVADADGSNDVL
-63 EAARRVSILDDPR
+63 EAARRVSILGDPR

-101 FSQILP
+101 FNQILP

-114 AACALIGEVGTAL
+114 AACALIGEVGSAL

-141 PSLVGLTSKGAVVI
+141 PSVVGLTSKGAVVI

-169 VIDPKDYTP
+169 LVEQKDYTP

-184 DALSLVRLFY
+184 DALALVQLFY
-194 AALTGYWPGDEAYDG
+194 TALTGYWPGEESFDG
-209 LPPAE
+209 IPPAE
-214 KENARIARVKAL
+214 KENARIARAQAL

-237 VSGIITGTDP
+237 VSGIITGSDP

-255 LGYIDTWDPEL
+255 LGYIDDWDPEL
-266 LRYVSRAPVAENESL
+266 LRYVNRAPVAENENL
-281 FDSSPRSFDEA
+281 FQQSPRSFDEA
-292 TSLPAPRAKTI
+292 TSLPAPRSKTI
-303 GPGPG
+303 GPGPEG
-308 AADGASQ
+308 SASASE

-360 IAKEELDHAAQE
+360 IAKEQLDSAAQD
-372 WEEWEPEQTY
+372 WEEWQPEQTY
-382 SEYSEYAAHEY
+382 SEYSEYAEHEY
-393 DENLTTPIMNRE
+393 DENLTTPIMRRE

-412 QALEIVAEDDS
+412 QALEIVPENDDEG
-423 DENDTRVIMDNDEDE
+423 DENDTRVIMDDEDE

-470 QAKEDEARRR
+470 KAKEEEARRR
-480 LAAFEASSTARQQ
+480 LAAFEASSVARQQ

-505 RLSPDSVDDPS
+505 RLSPDSVDDQN
-516 TEAAPPTAAASTG
+516 
-529 DSSAGGSSASGSGAS
+529 AGGA
-544 GSGAEKSSNPAA
+544 
-556 VSSAESSSSDN
+556 SSAEAAAN
-567 SSSAAASTV
+567 SSSV
-576 RPSERKAAGRPRR
+576 RPAERKAGKPRQ

-594 TAAAAAT
+594 TDAARAA
-601 SAKTASMNQAS
+601 SVKNRNKT
-612 SSGSPSGSGPASADS
+612 
-627 ASSKPSSSKRT
+627 
-638 ATGAAAAGTGA
+638 TGA
-649 AGAGAAGVGSAA
+649 AGAAVAGVAAAGAAA
-661 GAGGAGTGASGGGAG
+661 GAGAKARADKFGPAESGGSTGAAGSKAKKSSRAAGASSAPAGAAAAAGSGGAG
-676 ASGGSRGSEPE
+676 SGGSAASGGSGSGSGGSGPE
-687 DRDLAATRKPF
+687 ERDPAATRKPF

-709 AIIIGIVVV
+709 AIVLGIVIIG
-718 NFNSGNDESAP
+718 FNSGEEEPTP
-729 VAETSAPSDDS
+729 VSETSAPSEQP
-740 TKKEEKETP
+740 TKKKEKKTP
-749 KADPPKIETVES
+749 KADPPKIENVES

-773 ETENVIPKTE
+773 EVENVIPKTE

-796 GNLKSGVGLLIE
+796 GNLKSGVGLLFE
-808 FEDESTVS
+808 FEDETTISK
-816 QVKVKSGNSGGKFE
+816 VKVASGNSGGKFE

-849 ADEGVTVK
+849 AEGAVTVE
-857 FDEEVTT
+857 FDEEVET

-869 WVTELPQTDGGFK
+869 WITDLPQTDGGFK
-882 ATISSVQF
+882 ATISSVKF

>member
-33 IGAVCTG
+33 VGAVCTG

-51 LVADAGGASDVV
+51 LVADADGSNDVL
-63 EAARRVSILDDPR
+63 EAARRVSILGDPR

-101 FSQILP
+101 FNQILP

-114 AACALIGEVGTAL
+114 AACALIGEVGSAL

-169 VIDPKDYTP
+169 LVEQKDYTP

-184 DALSLVRLFY
+184 DALALVQLFY
-194 AALTGYWPGDEAYDG
+194 TALTGFWPGEESFDG
-209 LPPAE
+209 IPPAE
-214 KENARIARVKAL
+214 KENARIARAQAL
-226 NPDVPDKLDDF
+226 NPEVPDKLDDF
-237 VSGIITGTDP
+237 VSGIITGSDP

-255 LGYIDTWDPEL
+255 LGYIDDWDPEL
-266 LRYVSRAPVAENESL
+266 LRYVNRAPVAENENL
-281 FDSSPRSFDEA
+281 FDQSPRSFDEA
-292 TSLPAPRAKTI
+292 TSLPAPRSKTI
-303 GPGPG
+303 GPGPEG
-308 AADGASQ
+308 AASASE

-360 IAKEELDHAAQE
+360 IAKEQLDSAAQD
-372 WEEWEPEQTY
+372 WEEWQPEQTY
-382 SEYSEYAAHEY
+382 SEYSEYAEHEY
-393 DENLTTPIMNRE
+393 DENLTTPIMSRE

-412 QALEIVAEDDS
+412 QALEIVPENDDEG
-423 DENDTRVIMDNDEDE
+423 DENDTRVIMDDEDE

-470 QAKEDEARRR
+470 KAKEDEARRR

-505 RLSPDSVDDPS
+505 RLSPDSVDDRSAADDQNSVNEPS
-516 TEAAPPTAAASTG
+516 TEAAT
-529 DSSAGGSSASGSGAS
+529 GSSSIR
-544 GSGAEKSSNPAA
+544 PA
-556 VSSAESSSSDN
+556 
-567 SSSAAASTV
+567 
-576 RPSERKAAGRPRR
+576 ERKAGKPRQ

-594 TAAAAAT
+594 TDAAQAA
-601 SAKTASMNQAS
+601 SAKNRNKVAGAA
-612 SSGSPSGSGPASADS
+612 GAAV
-627 ASSKPSSSKRT
+627 A
-638 ATGAAAAGTGA
+638 GAAAAGAA
-649 AGAGAAGVGSAA
+649 AGAGVGAKAHADKSRGSTSGTSESGASKPAGS
-661 GAGGAGTGASGGGAG
+661 AGGAGSGATKTVAGPGANTATVGAAAAAGSGGAG
-676 ASGGSRGSEPE
+676 SGGSAASGGSGSGSGGSGPE
-687 DRDLAATRKPF
+687 ERDPAATRKPF

-709 AIIIGIVVV
+709 AIVLGIVIIA
-718 NFNSGNDESAP
+718 FNSGEEEPTP
-729 VAETSAPSDDS
+729 VSETSAPSEQP
-740 TKKEEKETP
+740 TKKEEKKTP
-749 KADPPKIETVES
+749 KADPPKIENVES

-773 ETENVIPKTE
+773 EVENVIPKTE

-796 GNLKSGVGLLIE
+796 GNLKSGVGLLFE
-808 FEDESTVS
+808 FEDETTISK
-816 QVKVKSGNSGGKFE
+816 VKVASGNSGGKFE

-849 ADEGVTVK
+849 AEGAVTVE
-857 FDEEVTT
+857 FDEEVET

-869 WVTELPQTDGGFK
+869 WITDLPQTDGGFK
-882 ATISSVQF
+882 ATISSVKF

>member
-33 IGAVCTG
+33 VGAVCTG

-51 LVADAGGASDVV
+51 LVADADGSNDVL
-63 EAARRVSILDDPR
+63 EAARRVSILGDPR

-101 FSQILP
+101 FNQILP

-114 AACALIGEVGTAL
+114 AACALIGEVGSAL

-141 PSLVGLTSKGAVVI
+141 PSVVGLTSKGAVII

-169 VIDPKDYTP
+169 LVEQKDYTP

-184 DALSLVRLFY
+184 DALALVQLFY
-194 AALTGYWPGDEAYDG
+194 TALTGFWPGEESFDG
-209 LPPAE
+209 IPPAE
-214 KENARIARVKAL
+214 KENARIARAQAL
-226 NPDVPDKLDDF
+226 NPEVPDKLDDF
-237 VSGIITGTDP
+237 VSGIITGSDP

-255 LGYIDTWDPEL
+255 LGYIDDWDPEL
-266 LRYVSRAPVAENESL
+266 LRYVNRAPVAENENL
-281 FDSSPRSFDEA
+281 FDQSPRSFDEA
-292 TSLPAPRAKTI
+292 TSLPAPRSKTI
-303 GPGPG
+303 GPGPEG
-308 AADGASQ
+308 AASASE

-360 IAKEELDHAAQE
+360 IAKEQLDSAAQD
-372 WEEWEPEQTY
+372 WEEWQPEQTY
-382 SEYSEYAAHEY
+382 SEYSEYAEHEY
-393 DENLTTPIMNRE
+393 DENLTTPIMSRE

-412 QALEIVAEDDS
+412 QALEIVPENDDEG
-423 DENDTRVIMDNDEDE
+423 DENDTRVIMDDEDE

-470 QAKEDEARRR
+470 KAKEDEARRR

-505 RLSPDSVDDPS
+505 RLSPDSVDDLSAADDQNSVNVPS
-516 TEAAPPTAAASTG
+516 TEAAT
-529 DSSAGGSSASGSGAS
+529 GSSSIR
-544 GSGAEKSSNPAA
+544 PA
-556 VSSAESSSSDN
+556 
-567 SSSAAASTV
+567 
-576 RPSERKAAGRPRR
+576 ERKAGKPRQ

-594 TAAAAAT
+594 TDAAQAA
-601 SAKTASMNQAS
+601 SAKNRNKAA
-612 SSGSPSGSGPASADS
+612 
-627 ASSKPSSSKRT
+627 
-638 ATGAAAAGTGA
+638 GAAGAAVAGVAAAGAA
-649 AGAGAAGVGSAA
+649 AGAGAKARADNFGPAESGGSTGAAGSKAKKSSRAAGASSAPAGAAAAAGGA
-661 GAGGAGTGASGGGAG
+661 GAGGGGSAASGGAG
-676 ASGGSRGSEPE
+676 NGSGGSGS
-687 DRDLAATRKPF
+687 DQRDPAATRKPF

-709 AIIIGIVVV
+709 AIVLGIVIIG
-718 NFNSGNDESAP
+718 FNSGDEESAP
-729 VAETSAPSDDS
+729 VSESSAPSEQP
-740 TKKEEKETP
+740 KKEEKKTP

-773 ETENVIPKTE
+773 ETENVIPETD

-796 GNLKSGVGLLIE
+796 GNLKSGVGLLFE
-808 FEDESTVS
+808 FEDKTTISK
-816 QVKVKSGNSGGKFE
+816 VKVASGNSGGKFE

-849 ADEGVTVK
+849 ADGAVTVK
-857 FDEEVTT
+857 FDEEVET

-869 WVTELPQTDGGFK
+869 WITDLPQTDGGFK
-882 ATISSVQF
+882 ATISSVKF

>member
-1 MVALIDIEPGMVV
+1 MVTLIDIEPGMVV
-14 AGRYVVSTVDRRW
+14 AGRYVVSTVDRQW

-33 IGAVCTG
+33 VGAVCTG

-51 LVADAGGASDVV
+51 LVADADDSNDVL
-63 EAARRVSILDDPR
+63 EAARRVSILGDPR

-101 FSQILP
+101 FNQILP

-114 AACALIGEVGTAL
+114 AACALIGEVGSAL

-141 PSLVGLTSKGAVVI
+141 PSVVGLTSKGAVVI

-169 VIDPKDYTP
+169 LVEQKDYTP

-184 DALSLVRLFY
+184 DALALVQLFY
-194 AALTGYWPGDEAYDG
+194 TALTGYWPGEESFDG
-209 LPPAE
+209 IPPAE
-214 KENARIARVKAL
+214 KENARIARAQTL

-237 VSGIITGTDP
+237 VSGIITGSDP

-255 LGYIDTWDPEL
+255 LGYIDDWDPEL
-266 LRYVSRAPVAENESL
+266 LRYVNRAPVAENENL
-281 FDSSPRSFDEA
+281 FDQSPRSFDEA
-292 TSLPAPRAKTI
+292 TSLPAPRSKTI
-303 GPGPG
+303 GPGPEG
-308 AADGASQ
+308 SASASE

-360 IAKEELDHAAQE
+360 IAKEQLDSAAQD
-372 WEEWEPEQTY
+372 WEEWQPEQTY
-382 SEYSEYAAHEY
+382 SEYSEYAEHEY
-393 DENLTTPIMNRE
+393 DENLTTPIMSRD

-412 QALEIVAEDDS
+412 QALEIVPENDDEG
-423 DENDTRVIMDNDEDE
+423 DENDTRVIMDDEDE

-470 QAKEDEARRR
+470 KAKEDEARRR
-480 LAAFEASSTARQQ
+480 LAAFEASSAARQQ

-505 RLSPDSVDDPS
+505 RLSPDSVDDRS
-516 TEAAPPTAAASTG
+516 AADDQNAVDET
-529 DSSAGGSSASGSGAS
+529 
-544 GSGAEKSSNPAA
+544 GAEATA
-556 VSSAESSSSDN
+556 SSSSI
-567 SSSAAASTV
+567 
-576 RPSERKAAGRPRR
+576 RPAERKAGRPRQ

-594 TAAAAAT
+594 TDAEQTA
-601 SAKTASMNQAS
+601 SAKKRNKTAGAA
-612 SSGSPSGSGPASADS
+612 GAAV
-627 ASSKPSSSKRT
+627 A
-638 ATGAAAAGTGA
+638 GAAAAGVA
-649 AGAGAAGVGSAA
+649 
-661 GAGGAGTGASGGGAG
+661 AGGAGGRAASGGAG
-676 ASGGSRGSEPE
+676 RGSGGSGSDE
-687 DRDLAATRKPF
+687 RDPSATRKPF
-698 LWLVLG
+698 LWLVLV
-704 LAVVA
+704 LAVIA
-709 AIIIGIVVV
+709 AIVLSIVIIG
-718 NFNSGNDESAP
+718 FNSGDEESTP
-729 VAETSAPSDDS
+729 VSESSAPSEQP
-740 TKKEEKETP
+740 TKKEEKKTP

-773 ETENVIPKTE
+773 ETENVIPKTD

-796 GNLKSGVGLLIE
+796 GNLKSGVGLLFE
-808 FEDESTVS
+808 FEDKTTISK
-816 QVKVKSGNSGGKFE
+816 VKVKSGNSGGKFE

-849 ADEGVTVK
+849 ADGGVTVE
-857 FDEEVTT
+857 FDEEVET

-869 WVTELPQTDGGFK
+869 WITDLPQTDGGFK
-882 ATISSVQF
+882 ATISSVKF
-890 S
+890 Y

>member
-33 IGAVCTG
+33 VGAVCTG

-51 LVADAGGASDVV
+51 LVADADGSNDVL
-63 EAARRVSILDDPR
+63 EAARRVSILGDPR

-101 FSQILP
+101 FNQILP

-114 AACALIGEVGTAL
+114 AACALIGEVGSAL

-141 PSLVGLTSKGAVVI
+141 PSVVGLTSKGAVII

-169 VIDPKDYTP
+169 LVEQKDYTP

-184 DALSLVRLFY
+184 DALALVQLFY
-194 AALTGYWPGDEAYDG
+194 TALTGYWPGEESFDG
-209 LPPAE
+209 IPPAE
-214 KENARIARVKAL
+214 KENARIARAQAL
-226 NPDVPDKLDDF
+226 NPEVPDKLDDF
-237 VSGIITGTDP
+237 VSGIITGSDP

-255 LGYIDTWDPEL
+255 LGYIDDWDPEL
-266 LRYVSRAPVAENESL
+266 LRYVNRAPVAENENL
-281 FDSSPRSFDEA
+281 FDQSPRSFDEA
-292 TSLPAPRAKTI
+292 TSLPAPRSKTI
-303 GPGPG
+303 GPGPEG
-308 AADGASQ
+308 EASASE

-360 IAKEELDHAAQE
+360 IAKEQLDSAAQD
-372 WEEWEPEQTY
+372 WEEWQPEQTY
-382 SEYSEYAAHEY
+382 SEYSEYAEHEY
-393 DENLTTPIMNRE
+393 DENLTTPIMRRE

-412 QALEIVAEDDS
+412 QALEIVPENDDEG
-423 DENDTRVIMDNDEDE
+423 DENDTRVIMDDEDE

-470 QAKEDEARRR
+470 KAKEEEARRR
-480 LAAFEASSTARQQ
+480 LAAFEASSVARQQ

-505 RLSPDSVDDPS
+505 RLSPDSVDDQN
-516 TEAAPPTAAASTG
+516 TV
-529 DSSAGGSSASGSGAS
+529 DDQNAGGA
-544 GSGAEKSSNPAA
+544 
-556 VSSAESSSSDN
+556 SSAEAAAN
-567 SSSAAASTV
+567 SSSV
-576 RPSERKAAGRPRR
+576 RPAERKAGKPRQ

-594 TAAAAAT
+594 TDAARAA
-601 SAKTASMNQAS
+601 SVKNRNKT
-612 SSGSPSGSGPASADS
+612 
-627 ASSKPSSSKRT
+627 
-638 ATGAAAAGTGA
+638 TGA
-649 AGAGAAGVGSAA
+649 AGAAVAGVAAAGAAA
-661 GAGGAGTGASGGGAG
+661 GAGAKARADKFGPAESGGSTGAAGSKAKKSSRAAGASSAPAGAAAAAGSGGAG
-676 ASGGSRGSEPE
+676 SGGSAASGGSGSGSGGSGPE
-687 DRDLAATRKPF
+687 ERDPAATRKPF

-709 AIIIGIVVV
+709 AIVLGIVIIG
-718 NFNSGNDESAP
+718 FNSGEEEPTP
-729 VAETSAPSDDS
+729 VSETSAPSEQP
-740 TKKEEKETP
+740 TKKEEKKTP
-749 KADPPKIETVES
+749 KADPPKIENVES

-773 ETENVIPKTE
+773 EVENVIPKTE

-796 GNLKSGVGLLIE
+796 GNLKSGVGLLFE
-808 FEDESTVS
+808 FEDETTISK
-816 QVKVKSGNSGGKFE
+816 VKVASGNSGGKFE

-849 ADEGVTVK
+849 AEGAVTVE
-857 FDEEVTT
+857 FDEEVET

-869 WVTELPQTDGGFK
+869 WITDLPQTDGGFK
-882 ATISSVQF
+882 ATISSVKF

>member
-1 MVALIDIEPGMVV
+1 VVALIDIEPGMVV

-33 IGAVCTG
+33 VGAVCTG

-51 LVADAGGASDVV
+51 LVADADGSNDVL
-63 EAARRVSILDDPR
+63 EAARRVSILGDPR

-101 FSQILP
+101 FNQILP

-114 AACALIGEVGTAL
+114 AACALIGEVGSAL

-169 VIDPKDYTP
+169 LVEQKDYTP

-184 DALSLVRLFY
+184 DALALVQLFY
-194 AALTGYWPGDEAYDG
+194 TALTGYWPGEEAFDG
-209 LPPAE
+209 IPPAE
-214 KENARIARVKAL
+214 KENARIARAQAL
-226 NPDVPDKLDDF
+226 NPEVPDRLDDF
-237 VSGIITGTDP
+237 VSGIITGSDP

-255 LGYIDTWDPEL
+255 LGYIDKWDPEL
-266 LRYVSRAPVAENESL
+266 LRYVNRAPVAENENL
-281 FDSSPRSFDEA
+281 FDQSPRSFDEA
-292 TSLPAPRAKTI
+292 TSLPAPRSKTI

-308 AADGASQ
+308 GSTSASE

-335 AAGVVGHTTGRY
+335 AAGVVGSTTGRY

-360 IAKEELDHAAQE
+360 IAKEQLDSAAQD
-372 WEEWEPEQTY
+372 WEEWQPEQTY
-382 SEYSEYAAHEY
+382 SEYSEYAEHEY
-393 DENLTTPIMNRE
+393 DENLTTPIMSRE

-412 QALEIVAEDDS
+412 QALEIVPENDDEG
-423 DENDTRVIMDNDEDE
+423 DENDTRVIMDGEDE

-470 QAKEDEARRR
+470 KAKEDEARRR
-480 LAAFEASSTARQQ
+480 LAAFEASSAARQQ

-505 RLSPDSVDDPS
+505 RLSPDSVDDRS
-516 TEAAPPTAAASTG
+516 AVDNRNTGGESRAAA
-529 DSSAGGSSASGSGAS
+529 AEGS
-544 GSGAEKSSNPAA
+544 
-556 VSSAESSSSDN
+556 ES
-567 SSSAAASTV
+567 V
-576 RPSERKAAGRPRR
+576 RPAERKAGKPRQ

-594 TAAAAAT
+594 TGAAQAASVKNRTKA
-601 SAKTASMNQAS
+601 AGTA
-612 SSGSPSGSGPASADS
+612 
-627 ASSKPSSSKRT
+627 
-638 ATGAAAAGTGA
+638 GAAAAGVAGAAAA
-649 AGAGAAGVGSAA
+649 AGAAAKSSGSAA
-661 GAGGAGTGASGGGAG
+661 SSSAPAAASATAGGAGTGGAGGSAASGGAGSGSGGAG
-676 ASGGSRGSEPE
+676 PDE
-687 DRDLAATRKPF
+687 RDPAATRKPF

-709 AIIIGIVVV
+709 AIVLGIVIVG
-718 NFNSGNDESAP
+718 FNSGDEESTP
-729 VAETSAPSDDS
+729 VSETSAASEQP
-740 TKKEEKETP
+740 TKKEEKKTP
-749 KADPPKIETVES
+749 KADPPKIKTVES

-773 ETENVIPKTE
+773 ETENVIPKAE

-796 GNLKSGVGLLIE
+796 GNLKSGVGLLFE
-808 FEDESTVS
+808 FEDESTIS
-816 QVKVKSGNSGGKFE
+816 KVKVASGNSGGKFE

-849 ADEGVTVK
+849 ADGAVTVE
-857 FDEEVTT
+857 FDEDVET

-869 WVTELPQTDGGFK
+869 WVTELPQTDGGYK
-882 ATISSVQF
+882 ATISSVKF
-890 S
+890 F

>member
-33 IGAVCTG
+33 VGAVCTG

-51 LVADAGGASDVV
+51 LVADADGSNDVL
-63 EAARRVSILDDPR
+63 EAARRVSILGDPR

-101 FSQILP
+101 FNQILP

-114 AACALIGEVGTAL
+114 AACALIGEVGSAL

-169 VIDPKDYTP
+169 LVEQKDYTP

-184 DALSLVRLFY
+184 DALALVQLFY
-194 AALTGYWPGDEAYDG
+194 TALTGYWPGEEAFDG
-209 LPPAE
+209 IPPAE
-214 KENARIARVKAL
+214 KENARIARAQAL
-226 NPDVPDKLDDF
+226 NPEVPDRLDDF
-237 VSGIITGTDP
+237 VSGIITGSDP

-255 LGYIDTWDPEL
+255 LGYIDKWDPEL
-266 LRYVSRAPVAENESL
+266 LRYVNRAPVAENENL
-281 FDSSPRSFDEA
+281 FDQSPRSFDEA
-292 TSLPAPRAKTI
+292 TSLPAPRSKTI

-308 AADGASQ
+308 GSTSASE

-335 AAGVVGHTTGRY
+335 AAGVVGSTTGRY

-360 IAKEELDHAAQE
+360 IAKEQLDSAAQD
-372 WEEWEPEQTY
+372 WEEWQPEQTY
-382 SEYSEYAAHEY
+382 SEYSEYAEHEY
-393 DENLTTPIMNRE
+393 DENLTTPIMSRE

-412 QALEIVAEDDS
+412 QALEIVPENDDEG
-423 DENDTRVIMDNDEDE
+423 DENDTRVIMDGEDE

-470 QAKEDEARRR
+470 KAKEDEARRR

-505 RLSPDSVDDPS
+505 RLSPDSVDDRS
-516 TEAAPPTAAASTG
+516 AVDNRNTGGESRAEAAE
-529 DSSAGGSSASGSGAS
+529 GS
-544 GSGAEKSSNPAA
+544 
-556 VSSAESSSSDN
+556 ES
-567 SSSAAASTV
+567 V
-576 RPSERKAAGRPRR
+576 RPAERKAGKPRQ

-594 TAAAAAT
+594 TGAAQAASVKNRTKA
-601 SAKTASMNQAS
+601 AGTA
-612 SSGSPSGSGPASADS
+612 
-627 ASSKPSSSKRT
+627 
-638 ATGAAAAGTGA
+638 GAAAAGVAGAAAA
-649 AGAGAAGVGSAA
+649 AGAAAKSSVSAA
-661 GAGGAGTGASGGGAG
+661 SSSAPAAASATAGGAGTGGAGGSAASGGAGSGSGGAG
-676 ASGGSRGSEPE
+676 PDE
-687 DRDLAATRKPF
+687 RDPAATRKPF

-709 AIIIGIVVV
+709 AIVLGIVIVG
-718 NFNSGNDESAP
+718 FNSGDEESTP
-729 VAETSAPSDDS
+729 VSETSAASEQP
-740 TKKEEKETP
+740 TKKEEKKTP
-749 KADPPKIETVES
+749 KADPPKIKTVES

-773 ETENVIPKTE
+773 ETENVIPKAE

-796 GNLKSGVGLLIE
+796 GNLKSGVGLLFE
-808 FEDESTVS
+808 FEDESTIS
-816 QVKVKSGNSGGKFE
+816 KVKVASGNSGGKFE

-849 ADEGVTVK
+849 ADGAVTVE
-857 FDEEVTT
+857 FDEDVET

-869 WVTELPQTDGGFK
+869 WVTELPQTDGGYK
-882 ATISSVQF
+882 ATISSVKF
-890 S
+890 F

>member
-33 IGAVCTG
+33 VGAVCTG

-51 LVADAGGASDVV
+51 LVADADGSNDVL
-63 EAARRVSILDDPR
+63 EAARRVSILGDPR

-101 FSQILP
+101 FNQILP

-114 AACALIGEVGTAL
+114 AACALIGEVGSAL

-141 PSLVGLTSKGAVVI
+141 PSVVGLTSKGAVVI

-169 VIDPKDYTP
+169 LVEQKDYTP

-184 DALSLVRLFY
+184 DALALVQLFY
-194 AALTGYWPGDEAYDG
+194 TALTGYWPGEESFDG
-209 LPPAE
+209 IPPAE
-214 KENARIARVKAL
+214 KENARIARAQAL
-226 NPDVPDKLDDF
+226 NPEVPDKLDDF
-237 VSGIITGTDP
+237 VSGIITGSDP

-255 LGYIDTWDPEL
+255 LGYIDDWDPEL
-266 LRYVSRAPVAENESL
+266 LRYVNRAPVAENENL
-281 FDSSPRSFDEA
+281 FDQSPRSFDEA
-292 TSLPAPRAKTI
+292 TSLPAPRSKTI
-303 GPGPG
+303 GPGPEG
-308 AADGASQ
+308 AASASE

-360 IAKEELDHAAQE
+360 IAKEQLDSAAQD
-372 WEEWEPEQTY
+372 WEEWQPEQTY
-382 SEYSEYAAHEY
+382 SEYSEYAEHEY
-393 DENLTTPIMNRE
+393 DENLTSPIMSRE

-412 QALEIVAEDDS
+412 QALEIVPENDDEG
-423 DENDTRVIMDNDEDE
+423 DENDTRVIMDDEDE

-470 QAKEDEARRR
+470 KAKEEEARRR
-480 LAAFEASSTARQQ
+480 LAAFEASSVARQQ

-505 RLSPDSVDDPS
+505 RLSPDSVDDQN
-516 TEAAPPTAAASTG
+516 TV
-529 DSSAGGSSASGSGAS
+529 DDQNAGGA
-544 GSGAEKSSNPAA
+544 
-556 VSSAESSSSDN
+556 SSAEAAAN
-567 SSSAAASTV
+567 SSSV
-576 RPSERKAAGRPRR
+576 RPAERKAGKPRQ

-594 TAAAAAT
+594 TDAARAA
-601 SAKTASMNQAS
+601 SVKNRNKTTVAA
-612 SSGSPSGSGPASADS
+612 
-627 ASSKPSSSKRT
+627 
-638 ATGAAAAGTGA
+638 GAAVAGVAAAGAA
-649 AGAGAAGVGSAA
+649 AGAGAKARADKFGPAESGGSTGAAGSKAKKSSRAA
-661 GAGGAGTGASGGGAG
+661 GASSAPAGAAAAAGSGGAGSGGSA
-676 ASGGSRGSEPE
+676 ASGGSGSGSGGSGPE
-687 DRDLAATRKPF
+687 ERDPAATRKPF

-709 AIIIGIVVV
+709 AIVLGIVIIG
-718 NFNSGNDESAP
+718 FNSGEEEPTP
-729 VAETSAPSDDS
+729 VSETSAPSEQP
-740 TKKEEKETP
+740 TKKKEKKTP
-749 KADPPKIETVES
+749 KADPPKIENVES

-773 ETENVIPKTE
+773 EVENVIPKTE

-796 GNLKSGVGLLIE
+796 GNLKSGVGLLFE
-808 FEDESTVS
+808 FEDETTISK
-816 QVKVKSGNSGGKFE
+816 VKVASGNSGGKFE

-849 ADEGVTVK
+849 AEGAVTVE
-857 FDEEVTT
+857 FDEEVET

-869 WVTELPQTDGGFK
+869 WITDLPQTDGGFK
-882 ATISSVQF
+882 ATISSVKF

>member
-33 IGAVCTG
+33 VGAVCTG

-51 LVADAGGASDVV
+51 LVADADGSNDVL
-63 EAARRVSILDDPR
+63 EAARRVSILGDPR

-101 FSQILP
+101 FNQILP

-114 AACALIGEVGTAL
+114 AACALIGEVGSAL

-141 PSLVGLTSKGAVVI
+141 PSVVGLTSKGAVII

-169 VIDPKDYTP
+169 LVEQKDYTP

-184 DALSLVRLFY
+184 DALALVQLFY
-194 AALTGYWPGDEAYDG
+194 TALTGFWPGEESFDG
-209 LPPAE
+209 IPPAE
-214 KENARIARVKAL
+214 KENARIARAQAL
-226 NPDVPDKLDDF
+226 NPEVPDKLDDF
-237 VSGIITGTDP
+237 VSGIITGSDP

-255 LGYIDTWDPEL
+255 LGYIDDWDPEL
-266 LRYVSRAPVAENESL
+266 LRYVNRAPVAENENL
-281 FDSSPRSFDEA
+281 FDQSPRSFDEA
-292 TSLPAPRAKTI
+292 TSLPAPRSKTI
-303 GPGPG
+303 GPGPEG
-308 AADGASQ
+308 AASASE

-360 IAKEELDHAAQE
+360 IAKEQLDSAAQD
-372 WEEWEPEQTY
+372 WEEWQPEQTY
-382 SEYSEYAAHEY
+382 SEYSEYAEHEY
-393 DENLTTPIMNRE
+393 DENLTTPIMSRE

-412 QALEIVAEDDS
+412 QALEIVPENDDEG
-423 DENDTRVIMDNDEDE
+423 DENDTRVIMDDEDE

-470 QAKEDEARRR
+470 KAKEDEARRR

-505 RLSPDSVDDPS
+505 RLSPDSVDDRSAADDQNSVNEPS
-516 TEAAPPTAAASTG
+516 TEAAT
-529 DSSAGGSSASGSGAS
+529 GSSSIR
-544 GSGAEKSSNPAA
+544 PA
-556 VSSAESSSSDN
+556 
-567 SSSAAASTV
+567 
-576 RPSERKAAGRPRR
+576 ERKAGKPRQ

-594 TAAAAAT
+594 TDAAQAA
-601 SAKTASMNQAS
+601 SAKNRNKAA
-612 SSGSPSGSGPASADS
+612 GAAGAAV
-627 ASSKPSSSKRT
+627 A
-638 ATGAAAAGTGA
+638 GAAAAGAA
-649 AGAGAAGVGSAA
+649 AGAGVGAKAHADKSSGSTSGTSESGASKPAGS
-661 GAGGAGTGASGGGAG
+661 AGGAGSGAG
-676 ASGGSRGSEPE
+676 GSVPE
-687 DRDLAATRKPF
+687 ERDPAATRKPF

-709 AIIIGIVVV
+709 AIVLGIVIIG
-718 NFNSGNDESAP
+718 FNSGEEEPTP
-729 VAETSAPSDDS
+729 VSETSAPSEQP
-740 TKKEEKETP
+740 TKKEEKKTP
-749 KADPPKIETVES
+749 KSDPPKIENVES

-773 ETENVIPKTE
+773 EVENVIPKTE

-796 GNLKSGVGLLIE
+796 GNLKSGVGLLFE
-808 FEDESTVS
+808 FEDETTISK
-816 QVKVKSGNSGGKFE
+816 VKVASGNSGGKFE

-849 ADEGVTVK
+849 AEGAVTVE
-857 FDEEVTT
+857 FDEEVET

-869 WVTELPQTDGGFK
+869 WITDLPQTDGGFK
-882 ATISSVQF
+882 ATISSVKF

>member
-33 IGAVCTG
+33 VGAVCTG

-51 LVADAGGASDVV
+51 LVADADGSNDVL
-63 EAARRVSILDDPR
+63 EAASRVSIIGDPR

-101 FSQILP
+101 FNQILP

-114 AACALIGEVGTAL
+114 AACALIGEVGSAL

-169 VIDPKDYTP
+169 LVEQKDYTP

-184 DALSLVRLFY
+184 DALALVQLFY
-194 AALTGYWPGDEAYDG
+194 TALTGYWPGEDAFDG
-209 LPPAE
+209 IPPAE
-214 KENARIARVKAL
+214 KENARIARAQAL
-226 NPDVPDKLDDF
+226 NPEVPDKLDDF
-237 VSGIITGTDP
+237 VSGIITGSDP

-255 LGYIDTWDPEL
+255 LGYIDKWDPEL
-266 LRYVSRAPVAENESL
+266 LRYVNRAPVAENENL
-281 FDSSPRSFDEA
+281 FDQSPRSFDEA
-292 TSLPAPRAKTI
+292 TSLPAPRSKTI

-308 AADGASQ
+308 GSTSASE

-335 AAGVVGHTTGRY
+335 AAGVVGNTTGRY

-360 IAKEELDHAAQE
+360 IAKEQLDSAAQD
-372 WEEWEPEQTY
+372 WEEWQPEQTY
-382 SEYSEYAAHEY
+382 SEYSEYAEHEY
-393 DENLTTPIMNRE
+393 DENLTTPIMSRG

-412 QALEIVAEDDS
+412 QALEIVPENDDEG
-423 DENDTRVIMDNDEDE
+423 DENDTRVIMDGEDE

-470 QAKEDEARRR
+470 KAKEDEARRR

-505 RLSPDSVDDPS
+505 RLSPESVDRRSAGDDRKAVGQPSAEAAEGSDSVR
-516 TEAAPPTAAASTG
+516 
-529 DSSAGGSSASGSGAS
+529 
-544 GSGAEKSSNPAA
+544 PA
-556 VSSAESSSSDN
+556 
-567 SSSAAASTV
+567 
-576 RPSERKAAGRPRR
+576 ERKAGKPRQ

-594 TAAAAAT
+594 TGAAQAGSVKNRNKAVG
-601 SAKTASMNQAS
+601 TA
-612 SSGSPSGSGPASADS
+612 
-627 ASSKPSSSKRT
+627 
-638 ATGAAAAGTGA
+638 GAAAAGV
-649 AGAGAAGVGSAA
+649 AGAAAAGGAAKSSSSSASSSAPAAASATAGGA
-661 GAGGAGTGASGGGAG
+661 GAGGAGGSAASGGAG
-676 ASGGSRGSEPE
+676 SGSGGPGPDE
-687 DRDLAATRKPF
+687 RDPAATRKPF

-709 AIIIGIVVV
+709 AIVLGIVIIG
-718 NFNSGNDESAP
+718 FNSGDEESTP
-729 VAETSAPSDDS
+729 VSETSAASEQP
-740 TKKEEKETP
+740 TKKEEKKTP
-749 KADPPKIETVES
+749 KADPPKIKTVES

-783 GSWNTDRYNSASF
+783 GSWNTDRYNSSSF
-796 GNLKSGVGLLIE
+796 GNLKSGVGLLFE
-808 FEDESTVS
+808 FEDETTMGK
-816 QVKVKSGNSGGKFE
+816 VKVASENSGGKFE

-835 DPEDAKVIG
+835 DPENAKVIG

-849 ADEGVTVK
+849 ADGAVTVE

-869 WVTELPQTDGGFK
+869 WVTELPQTDGGYK
-882 ATISSVQF
+882 ATISSVKF
-890 S
+890 F

>member
-33 IGAVCTG
+33 VGAVCTG

-51 LVADAGGASDVV
+51 LVADADGSNDVL
-63 EAARRVSILDDPR
+63 EAARRVSILGDPR

-101 FSQILP
+101 FNQILP

-114 AACALIGEVGTAL
+114 AACALIGEVGSAL

-169 VIDPKDYTP
+169 LVEQEDYTP

-184 DALSLVRLFY
+184 DALALVQLFY
-194 AALTGYWPGDEAYDG
+194 TALTGYWPGEEAFDG
-209 LPPAE
+209 IPPAE
-214 KENARIARVKAL
+214 KENARIARAQAL

-237 VSGIITGTDP
+237 VSGIITGSDP

-255 LGYIDTWDPEL
+255 LGYIDKWDPEL
-266 LRYVSRAPVAENESL
+266 LRYVNRAPVAENENL
-281 FDSSPRSFDEA
+281 FDQSPRSFDEA
-292 TSLPAPRAKTI
+292 TSLPAPRSKTI

-308 AADGASQ
+308 GSTSASE

-335 AAGVVGHTTGRY
+335 AAGVVGSTTGRY

-360 IAKEELDHAAQE
+360 IAKEQLDSAAQD
-372 WEEWEPEQTY
+372 WEEWQPEQTY
-382 SEYSEYAAHEY
+382 SEYSEYAEHEY
-393 DENLTTPIMNRE
+393 DENLTTPIMSRE

-412 QALEIVAEDDS
+412 QALEIVPENDDEG
-423 DENDTRVIMDNDEDE
+423 DENDTRVIMDGEDE

-470 QAKEDEARRR
+470 KAKEDEARRR
-480 LAAFEASSTARQQ
+480 LAAFEASSAARQQ

-505 RLSPDSVDDPS
+505 RLSPDYVDERRAGDDRNTGGES
-516 TEAAPPTAAASTG
+516 RAEAAG
-529 DSSAGGSSASGSGAS
+529 
-544 GSGAEKSSNPAA
+544 
-556 VSSAESSSSDN
+556 SSSS
-567 SSSAAASTV
+567 V
-576 RPSERKAAGRPRR
+576 RPAERKAGKPRQ

-594 TAAAAAT
+594 TNVAQAA
-601 SAKTASMNQAS
+601 SAKNRN
-612 SSGSPSGSGPASADS
+612 
-627 ASSKPSSSKRT
+627 K
-638 ATGAAAAGTGA
+638 AAGA
-649 AGAGAAGVGSAA
+649 AGAAGVA
-661 GAGGAGTGASGGGAG
+661 GAGGAGGSAASGGAG
-676 ASGGSRGSEPE
+676 SGSGGTGPDE
-687 DRDLAATRKPF
+687 RDPAATRKPF

-709 AIIIGIVVV
+709 AIVLGIVIIG
-718 NFNSGNDESAP
+718 FNSGDEESTP
-729 VAETSAPSDDS
+729 VSETSAASEQP
-740 TKKEEKETP
+740 TKKEEKSTP
-749 KADPPKIETVES
+749 KADPPKIKTVES

-796 GNLKSGVGLLIE
+796 GNLKSGVGLLFE
-808 FEDESTVS
+808 FEDETTMSK
-816 QVKVKSGNSGGKFE
+816 VKVASGNSGGKFE
-830 IRDGD
+830 IRDGE

-849 ADEGVTVK
+849 ADGAVTVE
-857 FDEEVTT
+857 FDEEVET

-869 WVTELPQTDGGFK
+869 WVTELPQTDGGYK
-882 ATISSVQF
+882 ATISSVKF
-890 S
+890 F

>member
-33 IGAVCTG
+33 VGAVCTG

-51 LVADAGGASDVV
+51 LVADADGSNDVL
-63 EAARRVSILDDPR
+63 EAARRVSILGDPR

-101 FSQILP
+101 FNQILP

-114 AACALIGEVGTAL
+114 AACALIGEVGSAL

-141 PSLVGLTSKGAVVI
+141 PSVVGLTSKGAVII

-169 VIDPKDYTP
+169 LVEQKDYTP

-184 DALSLVRLFY
+184 DALALVQLFY
-194 AALTGYWPGDEAYDG
+194 TALTGFWPGEESFDG
-209 LPPAE
+209 IPPAE
-214 KENARIARVKAL
+214 KENARIARAQAL
-226 NPDVPDKLDDF
+226 NPEVPDKLDDF
-237 VSGIITGTDP
+237 VSGIITGSDP

-255 LGYIDTWDPEL
+255 LGYIDDWDPEL
-266 LRYVSRAPVAENESL
+266 LRYVNRAPVAENENL
-281 FDSSPRSFDEA
+281 FDQSPRSFDEA
-292 TSLPAPRAKTI
+292 TSLPAPRSKTI
-303 GPGPG
+303 GPGPEG
-308 AADGASQ
+308 AASASE

-360 IAKEELDHAAQE
+360 IAKEQLDSAAQD
-372 WEEWEPEQTY
+372 WEEWQPEQTY
-382 SEYSEYAAHEY
+382 SEYSEYAEHEY
-393 DENLTTPIMNRE
+393 DENLTTPIMKRE

-412 QALEIVAEDDS
+412 QALEIVPENDDEG
-423 DENDTRVIMDNDEDE
+423 DENDTRVIMDDEDE

-470 QAKEDEARRR
+470 KAKEDEARRR

-505 RLSPDSVDDPS
+505 RLSPDSVDDRSAADDQNSVNEPS
-516 TEAAPPTAAASTG
+516 TEAAT
-529 DSSAGGSSASGSGAS
+529 GSSSIR
-544 GSGAEKSSNPAA
+544 PA
-556 VSSAESSSSDN
+556 
-567 SSSAAASTV
+567 
-576 RPSERKAAGRPRR
+576 ERKAGKPRQ

-594 TAAAAAT
+594 TDAAQAA
-601 SAKTASMNQAS
+601 SAKNRNKAA
-612 SSGSPSGSGPASADS
+612 GAAGAAV
-627 ASSKPSSSKRT
+627 A
-638 ATGAAAAGTGA
+638 GAAAAGAA
-649 AGAGAAGVGSAA
+649 AGAGVGAKAHADKSSGSTSGTSESGASKPAGS
-661 GAGGAGTGASGGGAG
+661 AGGAGSGATKTAAGPGANTATVGAAAGSGGAG
-676 ASGGSRGSEPE
+676 SGGSAASGGSGSGSGGAGSEE
-687 DRDLAATRKPF
+687 RDPAATRKPF

-709 AIIIGIVVV
+709 AIVLGIVIIG
-718 NFNSGNDESAP
+718 FNSGEEEPTP
-729 VAETSAPSDDS
+729 VSETSAPSEQP
-740 TKKEEKETP
+740 TKKKEKKTP
-749 KADPPKIETVES
+749 KADPPKIENVES

-773 ETENVIPKTE
+773 EVENVIPKTE

-796 GNLKSGVGLLIE
+796 GNLKSGVGLLFE
-808 FEDESTVS
+808 FEDETTISK
-816 QVKVKSGNSGGKFE
+816 VKVASGNSGGKFE

-849 ADEGVTVK
+849 AEGAVTVE
-857 FDEEVTT
+857 FDEEVET

-869 WVTELPQTDGGFK
+869 WITDLPQTDGGFK
-882 ATISSVQF
+882 ATISSVKF

>member
-1 MVALIDIEPGMVV
+1 VVALIDIEPGMVV

-33 IGAVCTG
+33 VGAVCTG

-51 LVADAGGASDVV
+51 LVADADGSNDVL
-63 EAARRVSILDDPR
+63 EAARRVSILGDPR

-101 FSQILP
+101 FNQILP

-114 AACALIGEVGTAL
+114 AACALIGEVGSAL

-141 PSLVGLTSKGAVVI
+141 PSVVGLTSKGAVVI

-169 VIDPKDYTP
+169 LVEQKDYTP

-184 DALSLVRLFY
+184 DALALVQLFY
-194 AALTGYWPGDEAYDG
+194 TALTGYWPGEESFDG
-209 LPPAE
+209 IPPAE
-214 KENARIARVKAL
+214 KENARIARAQAL

-237 VSGIITGTDP
+237 VSGIITGSDP

-255 LGYIDTWDPEL
+255 LGYIDDWDPEL
-266 LRYVSRAPVAENESL
+266 LRYVNRAPVAENENL
-281 FDSSPRSFDEA
+281 FQQSPRSFDEA
-292 TSLPAPRAKTI
+292 TSLPAPRSKTI
-303 GPGPG
+303 GPGPEG
-308 AADGASQ
+308 SASASE

-360 IAKEELDHAAQE
+360 IAKEQLDSAAQD
-372 WEEWEPEQTY
+372 WEEWQPEQTY
-382 SEYSEYAAHEY
+382 SEYSEYAEHEY
-393 DENLTTPIMNRE
+393 DENLTTPIMRRE

-412 QALEIVAEDDS
+412 QALEIVPENDDEG
-423 DENDTRVIMDNDEDE
+423 DENDTRVIMDDEDE

-470 QAKEDEARRR
+470 KAKEEEARRR
-480 LAAFEASSTARQQ
+480 LAAFEASSVARQQ

-505 RLSPDSVDDPS
+505 RLSPDSVDDQN
-516 TEAAPPTAAASTG
+516 TV
-529 DSSAGGSSASGSGAS
+529 DDQNAGGA
-544 GSGAEKSSNPAA
+544 
-556 VSSAESSSSDN
+556 SSAEAAAN
-567 SSSAAASTV
+567 SSSV
-576 RPSERKAAGRPRR
+576 RPAERKAGKPRQ

-594 TAAAAAT
+594 TDAARAA
-601 SAKTASMNQAS
+601 SVKNRNKT
-612 SSGSPSGSGPASADS
+612 
-627 ASSKPSSSKRT
+627 
-638 ATGAAAAGTGA
+638 TGA
-649 AGAGAAGVGSAA
+649 AGAAVAGVAAAGAAA
-661 GAGGAGTGASGGGAG
+661 GAGAKARADKFGPAESGGSTGAAGSKAKKSSRAAGASSAPAGAAAAAGSGGAG
-676 ASGGSRGSEPE
+676 SGGSAASGGSGSGSGGSGPE
-687 DRDLAATRKPF
+687 ERDPAATRKPF

-709 AIIIGIVVV
+709 AIVLGIVIIG
-718 NFNSGNDESAP
+718 FNSGEEEPTP
-729 VAETSAPSDDS
+729 VSETSAPSEQP
-740 TKKEEKETP
+740 TKKKEKKTP
-749 KADPPKIETVES
+749 KADPPKIENVES

-773 ETENVIPKTE
+773 EVENVIPKTE

-796 GNLKSGVGLLIE
+796 GNLKSGVGLLFE
-808 FEDESTVS
+808 FEDETTISK
-816 QVKVKSGNSGGKFE
+816 VKVASGNSGGKFE

-835 DPEDAKVIG
+835 DPRG
-844 EGVFD
+844 REGHRRRRLRCRRRCHR
-849 ADEGVTVK
+849 G
-857 FDEEVTT
+857 
-864 DKLIL
+864 IR
-869 WVTELPQTDGGFK
+869 
-882 ATISSVQF
+882 
-890 S
+890 

>member
-33 IGAVCTG
+33 VGAVCTG

-51 LVADAGGASDVV
+51 LVADADGSNDVL
-63 EAARRVSILDDPR
+63 EAARRVSILGDPR

-101 FSQILP
+101 FNQILP

-114 AACALIGEVGTAL
+114 AACALIGEVGSAL

-141 PSLVGLTSKGAVVI
+141 PSVVGLTSKGAVII

-169 VIDPKDYTP
+169 LVEQKDYTP

-184 DALSLVRLFY
+184 DALALVQLFY
-194 AALTGYWPGDEAYDG
+194 TALTGYWPGEESFDG
-209 LPPAE
+209 IPPAE
-214 KENARIARVKAL
+214 KENARIARAQAL

-237 VSGIITGTDP
+237 VSGIITGSDP

-255 LGYIDTWDPEL
+255 LGYIDDWDPEL
-266 LRYVSRAPVAENESL
+266 LRYVNRAPVAENENL
-281 FDSSPRSFDEA
+281 FQQSPRSFDEA
-292 TSLPAPRAKTI
+292 TSLPAPRSKTI
-303 GPGPG
+303 GPGPEG
-308 AADGASQ
+308 SASASE

-360 IAKEELDHAAQE
+360 IAKEQLDSAAQD
-372 WEEWEPEQTY
+372 WEEWQPEQTY
-382 SEYSEYAAHEY
+382 SEYSEYAEHEY
-393 DENLTTPIMNRE
+393 DENLTTPIMRRE

-412 QALEIVAEDDS
+412 QALEIVPENDDEG
-423 DENDTRVIMDNDEDE
+423 DENDTRVIMDDEDE

-470 QAKEDEARRR
+470 KAKEEEARRR
-480 LAAFEASSTARQQ
+480 LAAFEASSVARQQ

-505 RLSPDSVDDPS
+505 RLSPDSVDDQN
-516 TEAAPPTAAASTG
+516 TV
-529 DSSAGGSSASGSGAS
+529 DDQNAGGA
-544 GSGAEKSSNPAA
+544 
-556 VSSAESSSSDN
+556 SSAEAAAN
-567 SSSAAASTV
+567 SSSV
-576 RPSERKAAGRPRR
+576 RPAERKAGKPRQ

-594 TAAAAAT
+594 TDAARAA
-601 SAKTASMNQAS
+601 SVKNRNKT
-612 SSGSPSGSGPASADS
+612 
-627 ASSKPSSSKRT
+627 
-638 ATGAAAAGTGA
+638 TGA
-649 AGAGAAGVGSAA
+649 AGAAVAGVAAAGAAA
-661 GAGGAGTGASGGGAG
+661 GAGAKARADKFGPAESGGSTGAAGSKAKKSSRAAGASSAPAGAAAAAGSGGAG
-676 ASGGSRGSEPE
+676 SGGSAASGGSGSGSGGSGPE
-687 DRDLAATRKPF
+687 ERDPAATRKPF

-709 AIIIGIVVV
+709 AIVLGIVIIG
-718 NFNSGNDESAP
+718 FNSGEEEPTP
-729 VAETSAPSDDS
+729 VSETSAPSEQP
-740 TKKEEKETP
+740 TKKEEKKTP
-749 KADPPKIETVES
+749 KADPPKIENVES

-773 ETENVIPKTE
+773 EVENVIPKTE

-796 GNLKSGVGLLIE
+796 GNLKSGVGLLFE
-808 FEDESTVS
+808 FEDETTISK
-816 QVKVKSGNSGGKFE
+816 VKVASGNSGGKFE

-849 ADEGVTVK
+849 AEGAVTVE
-857 FDEEVTT
+857 FDEEVET

-869 WVTELPQTDGGFK
+869 WITDLPQTDGGFK
-882 ATISSVQF
+882 ATISSVKF

>member
-33 IGAVCTG
+33 VGAVCTG

-51 LVADAGGASDVV
+51 LVADADGSNDVL
-63 EAARRVSILDDPR
+63 EAARRVSILGDPR

-101 FSQILP
+101 FNQILP

-114 AACALIGEVGTAL
+114 AACALIGEVGSAL

-169 VIDPKDYTP
+169 LVEQKDYTP

-184 DALSLVRLFY
+184 DALALVQLFY
-194 AALTGYWPGDEAYDG
+194 TALTGYWPGEEAFDG
-209 LPPAE
+209 IPPAE
-214 KENARIARVKAL
+214 KENARIARAQAL
-226 NPDVPDKLDDF
+226 NPEVPDRLDDF
-237 VSGIITGTDP
+237 VSGIITGSDP

-255 LGYIDTWDPEL
+255 LGYIDKWDPEL
-266 LRYVSRAPVAENESL
+266 LRYVNRAPVAENENL
-281 FDSSPRSFDEA
+281 FDQSPRSFDEA
-292 TSLPAPRAKTI
+292 TSLPAPRSKTI

-308 AADGASQ
+308 GSTSASE

-335 AAGVVGHTTGRY
+335 AAGVVGSTTGRY

-360 IAKEELDHAAQE
+360 IAKEQLDSAAQD
-372 WEEWEPEQTY
+372 WEEWQPEQTY
-382 SEYSEYAAHEY
+382 SEYSEYSEHEY
-393 DENLTTPIMNRE
+393 DENLTTPIMSRE

-412 QALEIVAEDDS
+412 QALEIVPENDDES
-423 DENDTRVIMDNDEDE
+423 DENDTRVIMDGEDD

-470 QAKEDEARRR
+470 KAKEDEARRR

-505 RLSPDSVDDPS
+505 RLSPDSVDDRS
-516 TEAAPPTAAASTG
+516 AVDNRNTGGESRAEAAE
-529 DSSAGGSSASGSGAS
+529 GS
-544 GSGAEKSSNPAA
+544 
-556 VSSAESSSSDN
+556 ES
-567 SSSAAASTV
+567 V
-576 RPSERKAAGRPRR
+576 RPAERKAGKPRQ

-594 TAAAAAT
+594 T
-601 SAKTASMNQAS
+601 
-612 SSGSPSGSGPASADS
+612 
-627 ASSKPSSSKRT
+627 
-638 ATGAAAAGTGA
+638 GAAQAGSVKNRNKAAGT
-649 AGAGAAGVGSAA
+649 AGAT
-661 GAGGAGTGASGGGAG
+661 AGGAGTGGAGGSAASGGAGGGSGGAG
-676 ASGGSRGSEPE
+676 PDE
-687 DRDLAATRKPF
+687 RDPAATRKPF

-709 AIIIGIVVV
+709 AIVLGIVIIG
-718 NFNSGNDESAP
+718 FNSGDEESTP
-729 VAETSAPSDDS
+729 VSETSAASEQP
-740 TKKEEKETP
+740 TKKEEKKTP
-749 KADPPKIETVES
+749 KADPPKIKTVES

-796 GNLKSGVGLLIE
+796 GNLKSGVGLLFE
-808 FEDESTVS
+808 FEDETTISK
-816 QVKVKSGNSGGKFE
+816 VKVASGNSGGKFE

-849 ADEGVTVK
+849 SDGAVTVE
-857 FDEEVTT
+857 FDEEVKT

-869 WVTELPQTDGGFK
+869 WVTELPQTDGGYK
-882 ATISSVQF
+882 ATISSVKF
-890 S
+890 F

>member
-33 IGAVCTG
+33 VGAVCTG

-51 LVADAGGASDVV
+51 LVADADGSNDVL
-63 EAARRVSILDDPR
+63 EAARRVSILGDPR

-101 FSQILP
+101 FNQILP

-114 AACALIGEVGTAL
+114 AACALIGEVGSAL

-169 VIDPKDYTP
+169 LVEQEDYTP

-184 DALSLVRLFY
+184 DALALVQLFY
-194 AALTGYWPGDEAYDG
+194 TALTGYWPGEEAFDG
-209 LPPAE
+209 IPPAE
-214 KENARIARVKAL
+214 KENARIARAQAL

-237 VSGIITGTDP
+237 VSGIITGSDP

-255 LGYIDTWDPEL
+255 LGYIDKWDPEL
-266 LRYVSRAPVAENESL
+266 LRYVNRAPVAENENL
-281 FDSSPRSFDEA
+281 FDQSPRSFDEA
-292 TSLPAPRAKTI
+292 TSLPAPRSKTI

-308 AADGASQ
+308 GSTSASE

-335 AAGVVGHTTGRY
+335 AAGVVGSTTGRY

-360 IAKEELDHAAQE
+360 IAKEQLDSAAQD
-372 WEEWEPEQTY
+372 WEEWQPEQTY
-382 SEYSEYAAHEY
+382 SEYSEYAEHEY
-393 DENLTTPIMNRE
+393 DENLTTPIMSRE

-412 QALEIVAEDDS
+412 QALEIVPENDDEG
-423 DENDTRVIMDNDEDE
+423 DENDTRVIMDGEDE

-470 QAKEDEARRR
+470 KAKEDEARRR
-480 LAAFEASSTARQQ
+480 LAAFEASSAARQQ

-505 RLSPDSVDDPS
+505 RLSPDYVDERRAGDDRNTGGES
-516 TEAAPPTAAASTG
+516 RAEAAG
-529 DSSAGGSSASGSGAS
+529 
-544 GSGAEKSSNPAA
+544 
-556 VSSAESSSSDN
+556 SSSS
-567 SSSAAASTV
+567 V
-576 RPSERKAAGRPRR
+576 RPAERKAGKPRQ

-594 TAAAAAT
+594 TDVAQAA
-601 SAKTASMNQAS
+601 SAKNRN
-612 SSGSPSGSGPASADS
+612 
-627 ASSKPSSSKRT
+627 K
-638 ATGAAAAGTGA
+638 AAGA
-649 AGAGAAGVGSAA
+649 AGAAGVA
-661 GAGGAGTGASGGGAG
+661 GAGGAGGSAASGGAG
-676 ASGGSRGSEPE
+676 SGSGGTGPDE
-687 DRDLAATRKPF
+687 RDPAATRKPF

-709 AIIIGIVVV
+709 AIVLGIVIIG
-718 NFNSGNDESAP
+718 FNSGDEESTP
-729 VAETSAPSDDS
+729 VSETSAASEQP
-740 TKKEEKETP
+740 TKKEEKSTP
-749 KADPPKIETVES
+749 KADPPKIKTVES

-796 GNLKSGVGLLIE
+796 GNLKSGVGLLFE
-808 FEDESTVS
+808 FEDETTMSK
-816 QVKVKSGNSGGKFE
+816 VKVASGNSGGKFE
-830 IRDGD
+830 IRDGE

-849 ADEGVTVK
+849 ADGAVTVE
-857 FDEEVTT
+857 FDEEVET

-869 WVTELPQTDGGFK
+869 WVTELPQTDGGYK
-882 ATISSVQF
+882 ATISSVKF
-890 S
+890 F

>member
-33 IGAVCTG
+33 VGAVCTG

-51 LVADAGGASDVV
+51 LVADADGSNDVL
-63 EAARRVSILDDPR
+63 EAARRVSILGDPR

-101 FSQILP
+101 FNQILP

-114 AACALIGEVGTAL
+114 AACALIGEVGSAL

-141 PSLVGLTSKGAVVI
+141 PSVVGLTSKGAVVI

-169 VIDPKDYTP
+169 LVEQKDYTP

-184 DALSLVRLFY
+184 DALALVQLFY
-194 AALTGYWPGDEAYDG
+194 TALTGYWPGEVSFDG
-209 LPPAE
+209 IPPAE
-214 KENARIARVKAL
+214 KENARIARAQAL

-237 VSGIITGTDP
+237 VSGIITGSDP

-255 LGYIDTWDPEL
+255 LGYIDDWDPEL
-266 LRYVSRAPVAENESL
+266 LRYVNRAPVAENENL
-281 FDSSPRSFDEA
+281 FQQSPRSFDEA
-292 TSLPAPRAKTI
+292 TSLPAPRSKTI
-303 GPGPG
+303 GPGPEG
-308 AADGASQ
+308 SASASE

-360 IAKEELDHAAQE
+360 IAKEQLDSAAQD
-372 WEEWEPEQTY
+372 WEEWQPEQTY
-382 SEYSEYAAHEY
+382 SEYSEYAEHEY
-393 DENLTTPIMNRE
+393 DENLTTPIMRRE

-412 QALEIVAEDDS
+412 QALEIVPENDDEG
-423 DENDTRVIMDNDEDE
+423 DENDTRVIMDDEDE

-470 QAKEDEARRR
+470 KAKEEEARRR
-480 LAAFEASSTARQQ
+480 LAAFEASSVARQQ

-505 RLSPDSVDDPS
+505 RLSPDSVDDQN
-516 TEAAPPTAAASTG
+516 TV
-529 DSSAGGSSASGSGAS
+529 DDQNAGGA
-544 GSGAEKSSNPAA
+544 
-556 VSSAESSSSDN
+556 SSAEAAAN
-567 SSSAAASTV
+567 SSSV
-576 RPSERKAAGRPRR
+576 RPAERKAGKPRQ

-594 TAAAAAT
+594 TDAARAA
-601 SAKTASMNQAS
+601 SVKNRNKT
-612 SSGSPSGSGPASADS
+612 
-627 ASSKPSSSKRT
+627 
-638 ATGAAAAGTGA
+638 TGA
-649 AGAGAAGVGSAA
+649 AGAAVAGVAAAGAAA
-661 GAGGAGTGASGGGAG
+661 GAGAKARADKFGPAESGGSTGAAGSKAKKSSRAAGASSAPAGAAAAAGSGGAG
-676 ASGGSRGSEPE
+676 SGGSAASGGSGSGSGGSGPE
-687 DRDLAATRKPF
+687 ERDPAATRKPF

-709 AIIIGIVVV
+709 AIVLGIVIIG
-718 NFNSGNDESAP
+718 FNSGEEEPTP
-729 VAETSAPSDDS
+729 VSETSAPSEQP
-740 TKKEEKETP
+740 TKKKEKKTP
-749 KADPPKIETVES
+749 KADPPKIENVES

-773 ETENVIPKTE
+773 EVENVIPKTE

-796 GNLKSGVGLLIE
+796 GNLKSGVGLLFE
-808 FEDESTVS
+808 FEDETTISK
-816 QVKVKSGNSGGKFE
+816 VKVASGNSGGKFE

-849 ADEGVTVK
+849 AEGAVTVE
-857 FDEEVTT
+857 FDEEVET

-869 WVTELPQTDGGFK
+869 WITDLPQTDGGFK
-882 ATISSVQF
+882 ATISSVKF

>member
-1 MVALIDIEPGMVV
+1 MVV

-33 IGAVCTG
+33 VGAVCTG

-51 LVADAGGASDVV
+51 LVADADGSNDVL
-63 EAARRVSILDDPR
+63 EAARRVSILGDPR

-101 FSQILP
+101 FNQILP

-114 AACALIGEVGTAL
+114 AACALIGEVGSAL

-169 VIDPKDYTP
+169 LVEQEDYTP

-184 DALSLVRLFY
+184 DALALVQLFY
-194 AALTGYWPGDEAYDG
+194 TALTGYWPGEEAFDG
-209 LPPAE
+209 IPPAE
-214 KENARIARVKAL
+214 KENARIARAQAL

-237 VSGIITGTDP
+237 VSGIITGSDP

-255 LGYIDTWDPEL
+255 LGYIDKWDPEL
-266 LRYVSRAPVAENESL
+266 LRYVNRAPVAENENL
-281 FDSSPRSFDEA
+281 FDQSPRSFDEA
-292 TSLPAPRAKTI
+292 TSLPAPRSKTI

-308 AADGASQ
+308 GSTSASE

-335 AAGVVGHTTGRY
+335 AAGVVGSTTGRY

-360 IAKEELDHAAQE
+360 IAKEQLDSAAQD
-372 WEEWEPEQTY
+372 WEEWQPEQTY
-382 SEYSEYAAHEY
+382 SEYSEYAEHEY
-393 DENLTTPIMNRE
+393 DENLTTPIMSRE

-412 QALEIVAEDDS
+412 QALEIVPENDDEG
-423 DENDTRVIMDNDEDE
+423 DENDTRVIMDGEDE

-470 QAKEDEARRR
+470 KAKEDEARRR
-480 LAAFEASSTARQQ
+480 LAAFEASSAARQQ

-505 RLSPDSVDDPS
+505 RLSPDYVDEPRAGDDRNTGGES
-516 TEAAPPTAAASTG
+516 RAEAAG
-529 DSSAGGSSASGSGAS
+529 
-544 GSGAEKSSNPAA
+544 
-556 VSSAESSSSDN
+556 SSSS
-567 SSSAAASTV
+567 V
-576 RPSERKAAGRPRR
+576 RPAECKAGKPRQ

-594 TAAAAAT
+594 TDVAQAA
-601 SAKTASMNQAS
+601 SAKNRN
-612 SSGSPSGSGPASADS
+612 
-627 ASSKPSSSKRT
+627 K
-638 ATGAAAAGTGA
+638 AAGA
-649 AGAGAAGVGSAA
+649 AGAAGVA
-661 GAGGAGTGASGGGAG
+661 GAGGAGGSAASGGAG
-676 ASGGSRGSEPE
+676 SGSGGTGPDE
-687 DRDLAATRKPF
+687 RDPAATRKPF

-709 AIIIGIVVV
+709 AIVLGIVIIG
-718 NFNSGNDESAP
+718 FNSGDEESTP
-729 VAETSAPSDDS
+729 VSETSAASEQP
-740 TKKEEKETP
+740 TKKEEKSTP
-749 KADPPKIETVES
+749 KADPPKIKTVES

-796 GNLKSGVGLLIE
+796 GNLKSGVGLLFE
-808 FEDESTVS
+808 FEDETTMSK
-816 QVKVKSGNSGGKFE
+816 VKVASGNSGGKFE
-830 IRDGD
+830 IRDGE

-849 ADEGVTVK
+849 ADGAVTVE
-857 FDEEVTT
+857 FDEEVET

-869 WVTELPQTDGGFK
+869 WVTELPQTDGGYK
-882 ATISSVQF
+882 ATISSVKF
-890 S
+890 F

>member
-33 IGAVCTG
+33 VGAVCTG

-51 LVADAGGASDVV
+51 LVADADGSNDVL
-63 EAARRVSILDDPR
+63 EAARRVSILGDPR

-101 FSQILP
+101 FNQILP

-114 AACALIGEVGTAL
+114 AACALIGEVGSAL

-169 VIDPKDYTP
+169 LVEQKDYTP

-184 DALSLVRLFY
+184 DALALVQLFY
-194 AALTGYWPGDEAYDG
+194 TALTGYWPGEEAFDG
-209 LPPAE
+209 IPPAE
-214 KENARIARVKAL
+214 KENARIARAQAL
-226 NPDVPDKLDDF
+226 NPEVPDRLDDF
-237 VSGIITGTDP
+237 VSGIITGSDP

-255 LGYIDTWDPEL
+255 LGYIDKWDPEL
-266 LRYVSRAPVAENESL
+266 LRYVNRAPVAENENL
-281 FDSSPRSFDEA
+281 FDQSPRSFDEA
-292 TSLPAPRAKTI
+292 TSLPAPRSKTI

-308 AADGASQ
+308 GSTSASE

-335 AAGVVGHTTGRY
+335 AAGVVGSTTGRY

-360 IAKEELDHAAQE
+360 IAKEQLDSAAQD
-372 WEEWEPEQTY
+372 WEEWQPEQTY
-382 SEYSEYAAHEY
+382 SEYSEYAEHEY
-393 DENLTTPIMNRE
+393 DENLTTPIMSRE

-412 QALEIVAEDDS
+412 QALEIVPENDDEG
-423 DENDTRVIMDNDEDE
+423 DENDTRVIMDGEDE

-470 QAKEDEARRR
+470 KAKEDEARRR

-499 PPKEMR
+499 PPNEMR
-505 RLSPDSVDDPS
+505 RLSPDSVDDRS
-516 TEAAPPTAAASTG
+516 AVDNRNTGGESRAEAAE
-529 DSSAGGSSASGSGAS
+529 GS
-544 GSGAEKSSNPAA
+544 
-556 VSSAESSSSDN
+556 ES
-567 SSSAAASTV
+567 V
-576 RPSERKAAGRPRR
+576 RPAERKAGKPRQ

-594 TAAAAAT
+594 TGAAQAGSVKNRNKAAG
-601 SAKTASMNQAS
+601 TA
-612 SSGSPSGSGPASADS
+612 
-627 ASSKPSSSKRT
+627 
-638 ATGAAAAGTGA
+638 GAAAAGVAGAAAA
-649 AGAGAAGVGSAA
+649 AGAAAKSSGSAA
-661 GAGGAGTGASGGGAG
+661 SSSAPAAASATAGGAGTGGAGGSAASGGAGSGSGGAG
-676 ASGGSRGSEPE
+676 PDERDPAS
-687 DRDLAATRKPF
+687 TRKPF

-709 AIIIGIVVV
+709 AIVLGIVIIG
-718 NFNSGNDESAP
+718 FNSGDEESTP
-729 VAETSAPSDDS
+729 VSETSAASEQP
-740 TKKEEKETP
+740 TKKEEKKTP
-749 KADPPKIETVES
+749 KADPPKIKTVES

-773 ETENVIPKTE
+773 ETENVIPKAE

-796 GNLKSGVGLLIE
+796 GNLKSGVGLLFE
-808 FEDESTVS
+808 FEDESTIS
-816 QVKVKSGNSGGKFE
+816 KVKVASGNSGGKFE

-849 ADEGVTVK
+849 ADGAVTVE
-857 FDEEVTT
+857 FDEDVET

-869 WVTELPQTDGGFK
+869 WVTELPQTDGGYK
-882 ATISSVQF
+882 ATISSVKF
-890 S
+890 F

>member
-33 IGAVCTG
+33 VGAVCTG
-40 LDAILDEPVLI
+40 LDAILDDPVLI
-51 LVADAGGASDVV
+51 LVADADGSNDVL
-63 EAARRVSILDDPR
+63 EAARRVSILGDPR

-101 FSQILP
+101 FNQILP

-114 AACALIGEVGTAL
+114 AACALIGEVGSAL

-141 PSLVGLTSKGAVVI
+141 PSVVGLTSKGAVVI

-169 VIDPKDYTP
+169 LVEQKDYTP

-184 DALSLVRLFY
+184 DALALVQLFY
-194 AALTGYWPGDEAYDG
+194 AALTGFWPGEEPFDG
-209 LPPAE
+209 IPPAE
-214 KENARIARVKAL
+214 KENARIARAQAL

-237 VSGIITGTDP
+237 VSGIITGSDP

-255 LGYIDTWDPEL
+255 LGYIDSWDPEL
-266 LRYVSRAPVAENESL
+266 LRYVNRAPVAENEHL
-281 FDSSPRSFDEA
+281 FDQSPRSFDEA
-292 TSLPAPRAKTI
+292 TSLPAPRSKTI
-303 GPGPG
+303 GPGP
-308 AADGASQ
+308 DGSASASE

-335 AAGVVGHTTGRY
+335 AAGVVGRTTGRY

-360 IAKEELDHAAQE
+360 IAKEQLDSAAKD
-372 WEEWEPEQTY
+372 WEEWQPEQTY
-382 SEYSEYAAHEY
+382 SEYSEYAEHEY
-393 DENLTTPIMNRE
+393 DENLTTPIMSRE

-412 QALEIVAEDDS
+412 QALEIVPDNDDEG

-470 QAKEDEARRR
+470 KAKEDEARRR
-480 LAAFEASSTARQQ
+480 LAALEASSSARQQ

-505 RLSPDSVDDPS
+505 RLSPDAVDDRSAVDDQRAVGEP
-516 TEAAPPTAAASTG
+516 TTKAAG
-529 DSSAGGSSASGSGAS
+529 
-544 GSGAEKSSNPAA
+544 
-556 VSSAESSSSDN
+556 SSSS
-567 SSSAAASTV
+567 V
-576 RPSERKAAGRPRR
+576 RPAERKAGKPRQ

-594 TAAAAAT
+594 TDAAQAASAQNRNKAAGAAAGVAGAAVVAGAGSGAAKSSSSAGASSAPAAAAA
-601 SAKTASMNQAS
+601 
-612 SSGSPSGSGPASADS
+612 
-627 ASSKPSSSKRT
+627 
-638 ATGAAAAGTGA
+638 AGG
-649 AGAGAAGVGSAA
+649 A
-661 GAGGAGTGASGGGAG
+661 GAGGAGGSAASGG
-676 ASGGSRGSEPE
+676 ASSSSRGTGPDE
-687 DRDLAATRKPF
+687 RDPAATRKPF
-698 LWLVLG
+698 LWLVLA

-709 AIIIGIVVV
+709 AIVLGIVIIG
-718 NFNSGNDESAP
+718 FNSGDEESTP
-729 VAETSAPSDDS
+729 VSETSAPSEQP
-740 TKKEEKETP
+740 TKTEEKKTP
-749 KADPPKIETVES
+749 QADPPKIENVES

-773 ETENVIPKTE
+773 ETANVIPKTE

-796 GNLKSGVGLLIE
+796 GNLKSGLGLLFE
-808 FEDESTVS
+808 FEDKTTISK
-816 QVKVKSGNSGGKFE
+816 VKVASGNSGGKFE
-830 IRDGD
+830 IRNGD
-835 DPEDAKVIG
+835 DPENAEVIG

-849 ADEGVTVK
+849 ADGAVTVN
-857 FDEEVTT
+857 FDEEVET

-869 WVTELPQTDGGFK
+869 WITELPQTDGGFK
-882 ATISSVQF
+882 ATISSVRF
-890 S
+890 F